1 MKRTFILLPLL
12 AANIAFAQEKKTITG
27 KVEDGNTLRV
37 LAGASIKI
45 ETQSVSTKTNQEG
58 IIESVSIGTVTN
70 KNGKFILEIPADTK
84 SVLVSYLGYES
95 RVIQIDEEQL
105 NYTITLVPV
114 FGSDISE
121 KNKIQEVIVTGYQK
135 IEKRKQT
142 SAVSTV
148 KMDNINQAGV
158 ASVDQMLAGQIAG
171 VAVTPETGAPGGP
184 AKIRIRGTASLSGP
198 QDPLWV
204 IDGLPL
210 EGNDV
215 PNFSDKDNIDQ
226 LQNFSIAGLNPND
239 IEDITILKDAAA
251 TAIYGARAANG
262 VISITTKKGKKGNL
276 RVNFSADTFVT
287 ARPDFGK
294 LNLLNASEKVDLELM
309 LANRTDLT
317 YRTDKGEVMRILTK
331 TGQLDAFR
339 SGGLDGLN
347 LSARQQIDG
356 LRNSN
361 TDWGK
366 LLYRNAINRQY
377 GLSVSGGSDLSDYYF
392 SLGYYDEEG
401 TTIGTG
407 FKRYNLTLKNNYK
420 INDKLNAGI
429 SIFGTQSER
438 ESFVTDADASINP
451 INYSRNANP
460 YLTPFNADGSF
471 RYDQDIDGFESRYIP
486 FNFLE
491 ERQNTSYTL
500 KNQSLKAIL
509 DLEYK
514 VSKGLR
520 ITSQLGLQYDAN
532 KTEKFAAQ
540 ETYFTRKMK
549 EATRYYKDGGYRYFL
564 PDGGIK
570 QNWDNNFFQY
580 NWKLQAAYS
589 TKINSV
595 HEIDLM
601 AGTELRKTD
610 DNTTVTRAFGYDSM
624 TRRATAIV
632 FPNSGFATE
641 RKYETYREMSP
652 VENAYASMFATGSYT
667 FDQKYTFFGSV
678 RYDGTNLFGV
688 NKKYKYLPI
697 WAVSGSWLVTK
708 ENFMKDLSFISNLRL
723 RTSYGLQGNIDR
735 NTSPF
740 FIGEY
745 FDTTIL
751 PGQKE
756 NIINVISP
764 PNDKLRWE
772 KTTNVNLGLDLGLFQ
787 NRINLTADIY
797 SRKGTDMISMKET
810 PLETGFEYTMMNWGS
825 LTNKGFELAIS
836 TKNINKD
843 NFKWSTTINFAHNK
857 SNVLSEQPRDNA
869 LLPSREGLPVNAVF
883 ALKTAGMD
891 ENGNPMFWKGN
902 ERVKAEDFFKLYD
915 VYADFLPGQLVDT
928 KLTNEELRN
937 LFTYVGDRDPKFTGG
952 IINTFKVHNFDMTI
966 SATFNLKQTMMRSP
980 SYRGMDLDRGRNY
993 TKDIYEAGTSLPG
1006 ITSSDMDANPGWMA
1020 NKWFADNRSNA
1031 YSLLDVWAKEI
1042 SYVRISSIRL
1052 GYTLPKEFTSP
1063 MGINSLRLSIEGR
1076 NLFVFSNGY
1085 KGYFDPETYG
1095 NIYAQPIAKSVT
1107 VGFNVSF

>member
-1 MKRTFILLPLL
+1 MKKTLILLPLL
-12 AANIAFAQEKKTITG
+12 AAQVALAQEKKTITG
-27 KVEDGNTLRV
+27 KIEDGNTFHV
-37 LAGASIKI
+37 MAGASIKI
-45 ETQSVSTKTNQEG
+45 ETQSISNKTNQEG
-58 IIESVSIGTVTN
+58 IIESVSIGTVTD

-84 SVLVSYLGYES
+84 SVMVSYLGYES
-95 RVIQIDEEQL
+95 RIILINEDQTHYNV
-105 NYTITLVPV
+105 TLTPISSEV
-114 FGSDISE
+114 SD
-121 KNKIQEVIVTGYQK
+121 KNKIQEVIITGYQK

-171 VAVTPETGAPGGP
+171 VAVTPQTGSPGGP

-215 PNFSDKDNIDQ
+215 PNFTDKDNIDQ

-262 VISITTKKGKKGNL
+262 VISITTKKGKKGNM

-287 ARPDFGK
+287 SRPDFDK
-294 LNLLNASEKVDLELM
+294 LNLLNATEKVDLELM
-309 LANRTDLT
+309 LAQRSDLT
-317 YRTDKGEVMRILTK
+317 YRADKGEVMRILMK
-331 TGQLDAFR
+331 NGQLDAFR

-347 LSARQQIDG
+347 SLTRQQIDG
-356 LRNSN
+356 LRNNN

-366 LLYRNAINRQY
+366 LLYRTAINKQY
-377 GLSVSGGSDLSDYYF
+377 GLSLSGGSDRSDYYF
-392 SLGYYDEEG
+392 SLGYFDEEG

-420 INDKLNAGI
+420 ISDKLNAGI

-438 ESFVTDADASINP
+438 ESFVTDADASISP

-460 YLTPFNADGSF
+460 YLTPYNADGSY
-471 RYDQDIDGFESRYIP
+471 RYDQDIDGFENRYIP

-491 ERQNTSYTL
+491 ERNNTSYTL
-500 KNQSLKAIL
+500 KNQSLKAIM

-514 VSKGLR
+514 VAKDLKL
-520 ITSQLGLQYDAN
+520 TSQLGMQYDSN
-532 KTEKFAAQ
+532 KTEKYAGQ
-540 ETYFTRKMK
+540 ETYFTRKMR
-549 EATRYYKDGGYRYFL
+549 EGTRYYKDGAYRYFL
-564 PDGGIK
+564 PDGGVK
-570 QNWDNNFFQY
+570 QNWDNSFFQY

-595 HEIDLM
+595 HEIDVM
-601 AGTELRKTD
+601 AGTEIRKTE
-610 DNTTVTRAFGYDSM
+610 DNTTLTRAFGYDEIS
-624 TRRATAIV
+624 RRSTAMV
-632 FPNSGFATE
+632 FPSSNFAAE
-641 RKYETYREMSP
+641 RKYETYREMPP
-652 VENAYASMFATGSYT
+652 VVNAYASMFATASYT
-667 FDQKYTFFGSV
+667 FAQKYTFFGSV

-708 ENFMKDLSFISNLRL
+708 ENFMKDLTAISNLRL
-723 RTSYGLQGNIDR
+723 RASYGLQGNIDR

-745 FDTTIL
+745 YDTTIL
-751 PGQKE
+751 PGTKE
-756 NIINVISP
+756 NIINVVSP

-787 NRINLTADIY
+787 NRINLTADVY

-825 LTNKGFELAIS
+825 LTNKGFELAVS
-836 TKNINKD
+836 TRNINND
-843 NFKWSTTINFAHNK
+843 NFKWTTTINFAHNK

-902 ERVKAEDFFKLYD
+902 EKIKAEDFFKLFD

-928 KLTNEELRN
+928 KLSNAELRN

-952 IINTFKVHNFDMTI
+952 IINTFKVRNFDLTV
-966 SATFNLKQTMMRSP
+966 SATVNLKQTVMRTP

-1006 ITSSDMDANPGWMA
+1006 ITSSEMDSNPGWMA

-1063 MGINSLRLSIEGR
+1063 MGISSLRLSVEGR

-1107 VGFNVSF
+1107 VGFNISF

>member
-1 MKRTFILLPLL
+1 MKKTLILLPLL
-12 AANIAFAQEKKTITG
+12 AANIAMAQQKKTITG
-27 KVEDGNTLRV
+27 KIEDANTSHIIS
-37 LAGASIKI
+37 GASIKI
-45 ETQSVSTKTNQEG
+45 ETQSVSSKTELEG
-58 IIESVSIGTVTN
+58 IIESVSVGTVTD
-70 KNGKFILEIPADTK
+70 KDGKFILEIPADTK
-84 SVLVSYLGYES
+84 SVLVSFPGYES
-95 RVIQIDEEQL
+95 RVIQLNEGQT
-105 NYTITLVPV
+105 NYTIRLTSEV
-114 FGSDISE
+114 SD
-121 KNKIQEVIVTGYQK
+121 KNKIQEVIITGYQK

-148 KMDNINQAGV
+148 KMDNISQAGV

-171 VAVTPETGAPGGP
+171 VAVTPETGAPGSP

-215 PNFSDKDNIDQ
+215 PNFTDKDNIDQ

-262 VISITTKKGKKGNL
+262 VISITTKKGKKGSL
-276 RVNFSADTFVT
+276 KLNFSADTFVT
-287 ARPDFGK
+287 ARPDFDK

-309 LANRTDLT
+309 LAKRADLT
-317 YRTDKGEVMRILTK
+317 YRADKGEVMRILTQNN
-331 TGQLDAFR
+331 QLDVFR
-339 SGGLDGLN
+339 NGGFDALN
-347 LSARQQIDG
+347 SFTRQQING
-356 LRNSN
+356 LRNNN

-366 LLYRNAINRQY
+366 LLYRNAINKQY
-377 GLSVSGGSDLSDYYF
+377 GLSVSGGSDRADYYF

-420 INDKLNAGI
+420 LSDKLNAGI

-438 ESFVTDADASINP
+438 TSFVTDADASINP
-451 INYSRNANP
+451 VNYSRNANS
-460 YLTPFNADGSF
+460 YMKPFNADGSYN
-471 RYDQDIDGFESRYIP
+471 YDRDMDGFEDRYIP

-491 ERQNTSYTL
+491 ERENTNYSL
-500 KNQSLKAIL
+500 KNNSLKGIL

-514 VSKGLR
+514 ASKSLR
-520 ITSQLGLQYDAN
+520 FTSQLGIQYDAN
-532 KTEKFAAQ
+532 KTEKFAA
-540 ETYFTRKMK
+540 ENTYFTRKMK
-549 EATRYYKDGGYRYFL
+549 ENTRYYKDGKYNYFL
-564 PDGGIK
+564 PAGAVK
-570 QNWDNNFFQY
+570 QNWDNDFFQY

-589 TKINSV
+589 TKINK

-601 AGTELRKTD
+601 AGTEIRKTE
-610 DNTTVTRAFGYDSM
+610 DNTTITRAFGYDPK

-632 FPNSGFATE
+632 FPNSSFAADK
-641 RKYETYREMSP
+641 RYETYRENP
-652 VENAYASMFATGSYT
+652 PIENAYASMFATASYT
-667 FDQKYTFFGSV
+667 YDQKYTFFGSV

-708 ENFMKDLSFISNLRL
+708 EDFMKNISAVSNLRL
-723 RTSYGLQGNIDR
+723 RASYGLQGNIDR

-745 FDTTIL
+745 NDATIL
-751 PGQKE
+751 PGGKE
-756 NIINVISP
+756 AIINVLSP

-772 KTTNVNLGLDLGLFQ
+772 KTTNTNLGLDLGLFN
-787 NRINLTADIY
+787 NRVSLTADVY

-836 TKNINKD
+836 TRNINHD
-843 NFKWSTTINFAHNK
+843 NFKWTTTINFAHNK
-857 SNVLSEQPRDNA
+857 SRVLSEQPRDNS

-891 ENGNPMFWKGN
+891 EHGNPLFWKGDQ
-902 ERVKAEDFFKLYD
+902 KISAAEFFKLYD

-928 KLTNEELRN
+928 KLSNAELRS

-952 IINTFKVHNFDMTI
+952 IINTFKVSNFDLTI
-966 SATFNLKQTMMRSP
+966 SATFNLKQTVMRTP
-980 SYRGMDLDRGRNY
+980 SYRGMELDRGRNY
-993 TKDIYEAGTSLPG
+993 TRDIYEAGGSLPG
-1006 ITSSDMDANPGWMA
+1006 ITSPDMDANPDGWMA
-1020 NKWFADNRSNA
+1020 NKWFAGNRSNA
-1031 YSLLDVWAKEI
+1031 YSLLDVWTKEI
-1042 SYVRISSIRL
+1042 SYIRISSIRL
-1052 GYTLPKEFTSP
+1052 GYTLPKEFTNP
-1063 MGINSLRLSIEGR
+1063 MGISSLRLSVEGR

-1095 NIYAQPIAKSVT
+1095 NIYAQPITKSVT

>member
-1 MKRTFILLPLL
+1 MKKTLILLPLL
-12 AANIAFAQEKKTITG
+12 AANIAMAQQKKTITG
-27 KVEDGNTLRV
+27 KIEDANTSHIIS
-37 LAGASIKI
+37 GASIKI
-45 ETQSVSTKTNQEG
+45 ETQSVSTKTELEG
-58 IIESVSIGTVTN
+58 IIESVSVGTVTD
-70 KNGKFILEIPADTK
+70 KDGKFILEIPADTK
-84 SVLVSYLGYES
+84 SVLVSFPGYES
-95 RVIQIDEEQL
+95 RVIQLNEGQT
-105 NYTITLVPV
+105 NYTIRLTSEV
-114 FGSDISE
+114 SD
-121 KNKIQEVIVTGYQK
+121 KNKIQEVIITGYQK

-148 KMDNINQAGV
+148 KMDNISQAGV

-171 VAVTPETGAPGGP
+171 VAVTPETGAPGSP

-215 PNFSDKDNIDQ
+215 PNFTDKDNIDQ

-262 VISITTKKGKKGNL
+262 VISITTKKGKKGSL
-276 RVNFSADTFVT
+276 KLNFSADTFVT
-287 ARPDFGK
+287 ARPDFDK

-309 LANRTDLT
+309 LAKRADLT
-317 YRTDKGEVMRILTK
+317 YRADKGEVMRILTQNN
-331 TGQLDAFR
+331 QLDVFR
-339 SGGLDGLN
+339 NGGFDALN
-347 LSARQQIDG
+347 SFTRQQING
-356 LRNSN
+356 LRNNN

-366 LLYRNAINRQY
+366 LLYRNAINKQY
-377 GLSVSGGSDLSDYYF
+377 GLSVSGGSDRADYYF

-420 INDKLNAGI
+420 LSDKLNAGI

-438 ESFVTDADASINP
+438 TSFVTDADASINP
-451 INYSRNANP
+451 VNYSRNANP
-460 YLTPFNADGSF
+460 YMKPFNADGSYN
-471 RYDQDIDGFESRYIP
+471 YDRDMDGFEDRYIP

-491 ERQNTSYTL
+491 ERENTNYSL
-500 KNQSLKAIL
+500 KNNSLKGIL

-514 VSKGLR
+514 ASKSLR
-520 ITSQLGLQYDAN
+520 FTSQLGIQYDAN
-532 KTEKFAAQ
+532 KTEKFAA
-540 ETYFTRKMK
+540 ENTYFTRKMK
-549 EATRYYKDGGYRYFL
+549 ENTRYYKDGKYNYFL
-564 PDGGIK
+564 PAGAVK
-570 QNWDNNFFQY
+570 QNWDNDFFQY

-589 TKINSV
+589 TKINK

-601 AGTELRKTD
+601 AGTEIRKTE
-610 DNTTVTRAFGYDSM
+610 DNTTITRAFGYDPK

-632 FPNSGFATE
+632 FPNSSFAADK
-641 RKYETYREMSP
+641 RYETYRENP
-652 VENAYASMFATGSYT
+652 PIENAYASMFATASYT
-667 FDQKYTFFGSV
+667 YDQKYTFFGSV

-708 ENFMKDLSFISNLRL
+708 EDFMKNISAVSNLRL
-723 RTSYGLQGNIDR
+723 RASYGLQGNIDR

-745 FDTTIL
+745 NDATIL
-751 PGQKE
+751 PGGKE
-756 NIINVISP
+756 AIINVLSP

-772 KTTNVNLGLDLGLFQ
+772 KTTNTNLGLDLGLFN
-787 NRINLTADIY
+787 NRVSLTADVY

-836 TKNINKD
+836 TRNINHD
-843 NFKWSTTINFAHNK
+843 NFKWTTTINFAHNK
-857 SNVLSEQPRDNA
+857 SRVLSEQPRDNS

-891 ENGNPMFWKGN
+891 EHGNPLFWKGDQ
-902 ERVKAEDFFKLYD
+902 KISAAEFFKLYD

-928 KLTNEELRN
+928 KLSNAELRS

-952 IINTFKVHNFDMTI
+952 IINTFKISNFDLTV
-966 SATFNLKQTMMRSP
+966 SATFNLKQTVMRTP
-980 SYRGMDLDRGRNY
+980 SYRGMELDRGRNY
-993 TKDIYEAGTSLPG
+993 TRDIYEAGGSLPG
-1006 ITSSDMDANPGWMA
+1006 ITSPDMDANPDGWMA
-1020 NKWFADNRSNA
+1020 NKWFAGNRSNA

-1042 SYVRISSIRL
+1042 SYIRISSIRL
-1052 GYTLPKEFTSP
+1052 GYTLPKEFTNP
-1063 MGINSLRLSIEGR
+1063 MGISSLRLSVEGR

-1095 NIYAQPIAKSVT
+1095 NIYAQPITKSVT

>member
-1 MKRTFILLPLL
+1 MKKTLILLPLL
-12 AANIAFAQEKKTITG
+12 AAQVALAQEKKTITG
-27 KVEDGNTLRV
+27 KIEDGNTFHV
-37 LAGASIKI
+37 MAGASIKI

-58 IIESVSIGTVTN
+58 IIESVSIGTVTD

-84 SVLVSYLGYES
+84 SVMVSYLGYES
-95 RVIQIDEEQL
+95 RIILINEDQTHYNV
-105 NYTITLVPV
+105 TLTPISSEV
-114 FGSDISE
+114 SD
-121 KNKIQEVIVTGYQK
+121 KNKIQEVIITGYQK

-171 VAVTPETGAPGGP
+171 VAVTPQTGSPGGP
-184 AKIRIRGTASLSGP
+184 TKIRIRGTASLSGP

-215 PNFSDKDNIDQ
+215 PNFTDKDNIDQ

-262 VISITTKKGKKGNL
+262 VISITTKKGKKGNM

-287 ARPDFGK
+287 SRPDFDK
-294 LNLLNASEKVDLELM
+294 LNLLNATEKVDLELM
-309 LANRTDLT
+309 LAQRSDLT
-317 YRTDKGEVMRILTK
+317 YRADKGEVMRILMK
-331 TGQLDAFR
+331 NGQLDAFR

-347 LSARQQIDG
+347 SLTRQQIDG
-356 LRNSN
+356 LRNNN

-366 LLYRNAINRQY
+366 LLYRTAINKQY
-377 GLSVSGGSDLSDYYF
+377 GLSLSGGSDRSDYYF

-420 INDKLNAGI
+420 ISDKLNAGI

-438 ESFVTDADASINP
+438 ESFVTDADASISP

-460 YLTPFNADGSF
+460 YFTPYNADGSY
-471 RYDQDIDGFESRYIP
+471 RYDQDIDGFENRYIP

-491 ERQNTSYTL
+491 ERNNTSYTL
-500 KNQSLKAIL
+500 KNQSLKAIM

-514 VSKGLR
+514 VAKDLKL
-520 ITSQLGLQYDAN
+520 TSQLGMQYDSN
-532 KTEKFAAQ
+532 KTEKYAGQ
-540 ETYFTRKMK
+540 ETYFTRKMR
-549 EATRYYKDGGYRYFL
+549 EGTRYYKDGAYRYFL
-564 PDGGIK
+564 PDGGVK
-570 QNWDNNFFQY
+570 QNWDNSFFQY
-580 NWKLQAAYS
+580 NWKLQATYS

-595 HEIDLM
+595 HEIDVM
-601 AGTELRKTD
+601 AGTEIRKTE
-610 DNTTVTRAFGYDSM
+610 DNTTLTRAFGYDEIS
-624 TRRATAIV
+624 RRSTAMV
-632 FPNSGFATE
+632 FPSSNFAAE
-641 RKYETYREMSP
+641 RKYETYREMPP
-652 VENAYASMFATGSYT
+652 VVNAYASMFATASYT
-667 FDQKYTFFGSV
+667 FAQKYTFFGSV

-708 ENFMKDLSFISNLRL
+708 ENFMKDLTAISNLRL
-723 RTSYGLQGNIDR
+723 RASYGLQGNIDR

-745 FDTTIL
+745 YDTTIL
-751 PGQKE
+751 PGTKE
-756 NIINVISP
+756 NIINVVSP

-787 NRINLTADIY
+787 NRINLTADVY

-825 LTNKGFELAIS
+825 LTNKGFELAVS
-836 TKNINKD
+836 TRNINND
-843 NFKWSTTINFAHNK
+843 NFKWTTTINFAHNK

-902 ERVKAEDFFKLYD
+902 EKIKAEDFFKLFD

-928 KLTNEELRN
+928 KLSNAELRN

-952 IINTFKVHNFDMTI
+952 IINTFKVRNFDLTV
-966 SATFNLKQTMMRSP
+966 SATVNLKQTVMRTP

-1006 ITSSDMDANPGWMA
+1006 ITSSEMDSNPGWMA

-1063 MGINSLRLSIEGR
+1063 MGISSLRLSVEGR

-1107 VGFNVSF
+1107 VGFNISF

>member
-1 MKRTFILLPLL
+1 MKKAFILLPLL
-12 AANIAFAQEKKTITG
+12 AAQIALAQEKKTITG
-27 KVEDGNTLRV
+27 KIDDGDTSKV
-37 LAGASIKI
+37 IAGASIKI
-45 ETQSVSTKTNQEG
+45 ETQSVSTKTNQTG
-58 IIESVSIGTVTN
+58 IIESVSIGTITD
-70 KNGKFILEIPADTK
+70 KNGNFTLEIPADTK
-84 SVLVSYLGYES
+84 SVTVSYLGYEPKI
-95 RVIQIDEEQL
+95 IQIYEGQTSY
-105 NYTITLVPV
+105 NITLIPV
-114 FGSDISE
+114 VSDDIPE
-121 KNKIQEVIVTGYQK
+121 KNNIQEVIITGYQK

-142 SAVSTV
+142 SAVTTV
-148 KMDNINQAGV
+148 KMNDIQQAGV
-158 ASVDQMLAGQIAG
+158 ASVDQLLAGQIAG
-171 VAVTPETGAPGGP
+171 VAVTPETGAPGSP

-262 VISITTKKGKKGNL
+262 VISITTKKGKKGSL
-276 RVNFSADTFVT
+276 RVNFSADTFIT

-317 YRTDKGEVMRILTK
+317 YRTDKGEVMRILTQN
-331 TGQLDAFR
+331 GQLDAYR
-339 SGGLDGLN
+339 NGGLGALN
-347 LSARQQIDG
+347 MLTRQQIDG

-366 LLYRNAINRQY
+366 LLYQNAINKQY
-377 GLSVSGGSDLSDYYF
+377 GVSISGGSDRSDYYF

-407 FKRYNLTLKNNYK
+407 FERYNLTLKNNYK
-420 INDKLNAGI
+420 INDKLNFGV
-429 SIFGTQSER
+429 SVFGTQSER
-438 ESFVTDADASINP
+438 TSFVTDADASISP

-460 YLTPFNADGSF
+460 YLSPYNADGSY
-471 RYDQDIDGFESRYIP
+471 RYDKDIDGFEDRYIP

-491 ERQNTSYTL
+491 ERENTSYTL
-500 KNQSLKAIL
+500 KNQSLKAIFDL
-509 DLEYK
+509 DYK
-514 VSKGLR
+514 LAKGLK
-520 ITSQLGLQYDAN
+520 ITSQLGLQYDGN
-532 KTEKFAAQ
+532 KTEKFAA
-540 ETYFTRKMK
+540 ENTYFTRKMK
-549 EATRYYKDGGYRYFL
+549 EGTRYYKDGAYRYFL
-564 PDGGIK
+564 PDGGVK
-570 QNWDNNFFQY
+570 QNWDNSFFQY
-580 NWKLQAAYS
+580 NWKLQGSYS
-589 TKINSV
+589 TKINSA

-601 AGTELRKTD
+601 AGTELRKTE
-610 DNTTVTRAFGYDSM
+610 DNTTVTRAFGYDSV
-624 TRRATAIV
+624 TRRSTAIV
-632 FPNSGFATE
+632 FPSSNFAAE
-641 RKYETYREMSP
+641 RKYETYREMP
-652 VENAYASMFATGSYT
+652 PIENAYASMFATASYT
-667 FDQKYTFFGSV
+667 YDQKYTFFGSV

-697 WAVSGSWLVTK
+697 WAVSGSWLVSK
-708 ENFMKDLSFISNLRL
+708 EDFMKNLSAISNLRL
-723 RTSYGLQGNIDR
+723 RASYGLQGNIDR

-745 FDTTIL
+745 SDSTIL
-751 PGQKE
+751 PGGKE

-772 KTTNVNLGLDLGLFQ
+772 KTTNVNFGLDLGVFN
-787 NRINLTADIY
+787 NRINLTADVY
-797 SRKGTDMISMKET
+797 NRKGTDMISMKET

-825 LTNKGFELAIS
+825 LTNKGFELAVS

-857 SNVLSEQPRDNA
+857 SNVISEQPRDNA

-902 ERVKAEDFFKLYD
+902 EKVKIEDFFALYD
-915 VYADFLPGQLVDT
+915 VYADFLPGQLVDS
-928 KLTNEELRN
+928 KLSNAELRS

-952 IINTFKVHNFDMTI
+952 IINTFKISNFDFTV
-966 SATFNLKQTMMRSP
+966 SATFNLKQTVMQTP
-980 SYRGMDLDRGRNY
+980 SYRGMELDRGRNY
-993 TKDIYEAGTSLPG
+993 TKDIYNAGGSLPG
-1006 ITSSDMDANPGWMA
+1006 ITSPDMETNPGWMG
-1020 NKWFADNRSNA
+1020 NKWLSDNRSNA
-1031 YSLLDVWAKEI
+1031 YSLLDIWAKEI
-1042 SYVRISSIRL
+1042 SYLRISSIRL

-1063 MGINSLRLSIEGR
+1063 MGISALRLSVEGR

-1095 NIYAQPIAKSVT
+1095 NIYAQPITKSVT

>member
-1 MKRTFILLPLL
+1 MKKAFILLPLL
-12 AANIAFAQEKKTITG
+12 AAQIALAQEKKTITG
-27 KVEDGNTLRV
+27 KIDDGDTSKV
-37 LAGASIKI
+37 IAGASIKI
-45 ETQSVSTKTNQEG
+45 ETQSVSTKTNQTG
-58 IIESVSIGTVTN
+58 IIESVSIGTITD
-70 KNGKFILEIPADTK
+70 KNGNFTLEIPSDTK
-84 SVLVSYLGYES
+84 SVTVSYLGYEPKI
-95 RVIQIDEEQL
+95 IQIYEGQTSY
-105 NYTITLVPV
+105 NITLIPV
-114 FGSDISE
+114 VSDDIPE
-121 KNKIQEVIVTGYQK
+121 KNNIQEVIITGYQK

-142 SAVSTV
+142 SAVTTV
-148 KMDNINQAGV
+148 KMNDIQQAGV
-158 ASVDQMLAGQIAG
+158 ASVDQLLAGQIAG
-171 VAVTPETGAPGGP
+171 VAVTPETGAPGSP

-262 VISITTKKGKKGNL
+262 VISITTKKGKKGSL
-276 RVNFSADTFVT
+276 RVNFSADTFIT

-317 YRTDKGEVMRILTK
+317 YRTDKGEVMRILTQN
-331 TGQLDAFR
+331 GQLDAYR
-339 SGGLDGLN
+339 NGGLGALN
-347 LSARQQIDG
+347 MLTRQQIDG

-366 LLYRNAINRQY
+366 LLYQNAINKQY
-377 GLSVSGGSDLSDYYF
+377 GVSISGGSDRSDYYF

-407 FKRYNLTLKNNYK
+407 FERYNLTLKNNYK
-420 INDKLNAGI
+420 INDKLNFGV
-429 SIFGTQSER
+429 SVFGTQSER
-438 ESFVTDADASINP
+438 TSFVTDADASISP

-460 YLTPFNADGSF
+460 YLSPYNADGSY
-471 RYDQDIDGFESRYIP
+471 RYDKDIDGFEDRYIP

-491 ERQNTSYTL
+491 ERENTSYTL
-500 KNQSLKAIL
+500 KNQSLKAIFDL
-509 DLEYK
+509 DYK
-514 VSKGLR
+514 LAKGLKL
-520 ITSQLGLQYDAN
+520 TSQLGIQYDGN
-532 KTEKFAAQ
+532 KTEKFAA
-540 ETYFTRKMK
+540 ENTYFTRKMK
-549 EATRYYKDGGYRYFL
+549 EGTRYYKDGAYRYFL
-564 PDGGIK
+564 PDGGVK
-570 QNWDNNFFQY
+570 QNWNNSFFQY
-580 NWKLQAAYS
+580 NWKLQGSYS

-601 AGTELRKTD
+601 AGTELRKTE
-610 DNTTVTRAFGYDSM
+610 DNTTVTRAFGYDSV
-624 TRRATAIV
+624 TRRSTAIV
-632 FPNSGFATE
+632 FPSSNFAAE
-641 RKYETYREMSP
+641 RKYETYREMP
-652 VENAYASMFATGSYT
+652 PIENAYASMFATASYT
-667 FDQKYTFFGSV
+667 YDQKYTFFGSV

-697 WAVSGSWLVTK
+697 WAVSGSWLVSK
-708 ENFMKDLSFISNLRL
+708 EDFMKNLSAISNLRL
-723 RTSYGLQGNIDR
+723 RASYGLQGNIDR

-745 FDTTIL
+745 SDSTIL
-751 PGQKE
+751 PGGKE

-772 KTTNVNLGLDLGLFQ
+772 KTTNVNFGLDLGVFN
-787 NRINLTADIY
+787 NRINLTADVY
-797 SRKGTDMISMKET
+797 NRKGTDMISMKET

-825 LTNKGFELAIS
+825 LTNKGFELAVS

-857 SNVLSEQPRDNA
+857 SNVISEQPRDNA

-902 ERVKAEDFFKLYD
+902 EKVKIEDFFALYD
-915 VYADFLPGQLVDT
+915 VYADFLPGQLVDS
-928 KLTNEELRN
+928 KLSNAELRS

-952 IINTFKVHNFDMTI
+952 IINTFKISNFDFTV
-966 SATFNLKQTMMRSP
+966 SATFNLKQTVMQTP
-980 SYRGMDLDRGRNY
+980 SYRGMELDRGRNY
-993 TKDIYEAGTSLPG
+993 TKDIYNAGGSLPG
-1006 ITSSDMDANPGWMA
+1006 ITSPDMETNPGWMG
-1020 NKWFADNRSNA
+1020 NKWLSDNRSNA
-1031 YSLLDVWAKEI
+1031 YSLLDIWAKEI
-1042 SYVRISSIRL
+1042 SYLRISSIRL
-1052 GYTLPKEFTSP
+1052 GYTLPKEFTNP
-1063 MGINSLRLSIEGR
+1063 MGISALRLSVEGR

-1095 NIYAQPIAKSVT
+1095 NIYAQPITKSVT

>member
-1 MKRTFILLPLL
+1 MKKAFILLPLL
-12 AANIAFAQEKKTITG
+12 AAQIALAQEKKTITG
-27 KVEDGNTLRV
+27 KIDDGDTSKV
-37 LAGASIKI
+37 IAGASIKI
-45 ETQSVSTKTNQEG
+45 ETQSVSTKTNQTG
-58 IIESVSIGTVTN
+58 IIESVSIGTITD
-70 KNGKFILEIPADTK
+70 KNGNFTLEIPSDTK
-84 SVLVSYLGYES
+84 SVTVSYLGYEPKI
-95 RVIQIDEEQL
+95 IQIYEGQTSY
-105 NYTITLVPV
+105 NITLIPV
-114 FGSDISE
+114 VSDDIPE
-121 KNKIQEVIVTGYQK
+121 KNNIQEVIITGYQK

-142 SAVSTV
+142 SAVTTV
-148 KMDNINQAGV
+148 KMNDIQQAGV
-158 ASVDQMLAGQIAG
+158 ASVDQLLAGQIAG
-171 VAVTPETGAPGGP
+171 VAVTPETGAPGSP

-262 VISITTKKGKKGNL
+262 VISITTKKGKKGSL
-276 RVNFSADTFVT
+276 RVNFSADTFIT

-317 YRTDKGEVMRILTK
+317 YRTDKGEVMRILTQN
-331 TGQLDAFR
+331 GQLDAYR
-339 SGGLDGLN
+339 NGGLGALN
-347 LSARQQIDG
+347 MLTRQQIDG

-366 LLYRNAINRQY
+366 LLYQNAINKQY
-377 GLSVSGGSDLSDYYF
+377 GVSISGGSDRSDYYF

-407 FKRYNLTLKNNYK
+407 FERYNLTLKNNYK
-420 INDKLNAGI
+420 INDKLNFGV
-429 SIFGTQSER
+429 SVFGTQSER
-438 ESFVTDADASINP
+438 TSFVTDADASISP

-460 YLTPFNADGSF
+460 YLSPYNADGSY
-471 RYDQDIDGFESRYIP
+471 RYDKDIDGFEDRYIP

-491 ERQNTSYTL
+491 ERENTSYTL
-500 KNQSLKAIL
+500 KNQSLKAIFDL
-509 DLEYK
+509 DYK
-514 VSKGLR
+514 LAKGLK
-520 ITSQLGLQYDAN
+520 ITSQLGLQYDGN
-532 KTEKFAAQ
+532 KTEKFAA
-540 ETYFTRKMK
+540 ENTYFTRKMK
-549 EATRYYKDGGYRYFL
+549 EGTRYYKDGAYRYFL
-564 PDGGIK
+564 PDGGVK
-570 QNWDNNFFQY
+570 QNWDNSFFQY
-580 NWKLQAAYS
+580 NWKLQGSYS

-601 AGTELRKTD
+601 AGTELRKTE
-610 DNTTVTRAFGYDSM
+610 DNTTVTRAFGYDSV
-624 TRRATAIV
+624 TRRSTAIV
-632 FPNSGFATE
+632 FPSSNFAAE
-641 RKYETYREMSP
+641 RKYETYREMP
-652 VENAYASMFATGSYT
+652 PIENAYASMFATASYT
-667 FDQKYTFFGSV
+667 YDQKYTFFGSV

-697 WAVSGSWLVTK
+697 WAVSGSWLVSK
-708 ENFMKDLSFISNLRL
+708 EDFMKNLSAISNLRL
-723 RTSYGLQGNIDR
+723 RASYGLQGNIDR

-745 FDTTIL
+745 SDSTIL
-751 PGQKE
+751 PGGKE

-772 KTTNVNLGLDLGLFQ
+772 KTTNVNFGLDLGVFN
-787 NRINLTADIY
+787 NRINLTADVY
-797 SRKGTDMISMKET
+797 NRKGTDMISMKET

-825 LTNKGFELAIS
+825 LTNKGFELAVS

-857 SNVLSEQPRDNA
+857 SNVISEQPRDNA

-902 ERVKAEDFFKLYD
+902 EKVKIEDFFALYD
-915 VYADFLPGQLVDT
+915 VYADFLPGQLVDS
-928 KLTNEELRN
+928 KLSNAELRS

-952 IINTFKVHNFDMTI
+952 IINTFKISNFDFTV
-966 SATFNLKQTMMRSP
+966 SATFNIKQTVMQTP
-980 SYRGMDLDRGRNY
+980 SYRGMELDRGRNY
-993 TKDIYEAGTSLPG
+993 TKDIYNAGTTLPG
-1006 ITSSDMDANPGWMA
+1006 ITSPDMETNPGWMG
-1020 NKWFADNRSNA
+1020 NKWLSDNRSNA
-1031 YSLLDVWAKEI
+1031 YSLLDIWAKEI
-1042 SYVRISSIRL
+1042 SYLRISSIRL
-1052 GYTLPKEFTSP
+1052 GYTLPKEFTNP
-1063 MGINSLRLSIEGR
+1063 MGISALRLSVEGR

-1095 NIYAQPIAKSVT
+1095 NIYAQPITKSVT

>member
-1 MKRTFILLPLL
+1 MKKTLILLPLL
-12 AANIAFAQEKKTITG
+12 AAQVALAQEKKTITG
-27 KVEDGNTLRV
+27 KIEDGNTTTV
-37 LAGASIKI
+37 ISGASVKI
-45 ETQSVSTKTNQEG
+45 ETQSVSTKTDLVG
-58 IIESVSIGTVTN
+58 IIESVSVGTVTDS
-70 KNGKFILEIPADTK
+70 NGKFILEIPADTK
-84 SVLVSYLGYES
+84 SVLVSYPGYES
-95 RVIQIDEEQL
+95 RVIQISEGQT
-105 NYTITLVPV
+105 NYTVRLIPEV
-114 FGSDISE
+114 SD
-121 KNKIQEVIVTGYQK
+121 KNKIQEVIITGYQK

-158 ASVDQMLAGQIAG
+158 ASVDQMLSGQVAG
-171 VAVTPETGAPGGP
+171 VVVTPQTGSPGGP
-184 AKIRIRGTASLSGP
+184 SKIRIRGTASLSGT

-204 IDGLPL
+204 VDGLPL

-262 VISITTKKGKKGNL
+262 VISITTKKGKRGSM

-287 ARPDFGK
+287 SRPDFNK

-309 LANRTDLT
+309 LASRADLT
-317 YRTDKGEVMRILTK
+317 YRADKGEVMRILTK
-331 TGQLDAFR
+331 NGQLDTFR
-339 SGGLDGLN
+339 NGGLGALN
-347 LSARQQIDG
+347 SFTRQQLDA
-356 LRNSN
+356 LRTND

-366 LLYRNAINRQY
+366 LLYRNAINKQY
-377 GLSVSGGSDLSDYYF
+377 GLSLSGGSDRSDYYF

-407 FKRYNLTLKNNYK
+407 FKRFNLTLKNNYK
-420 INDKLNAGI
+420 ISDKLNAGV

-438 ESFVTDADASINP
+438 ESFVTDADAAASP
-451 INYSRNANP
+451 INYSRNVNP
-460 YLTPFNADGSF
+460 YLKPFNADGSY
-471 RYDQDIDGFESRYIP
+471 RYDGDIDGFADQYVP

-491 ERQNTSYTL
+491 ERENTSYTL
-500 KNQSLKAIL
+500 KNHSLKAIF

-514 VSKGLR
+514 VSKNLKF
-520 ITSQLGLQYDAN
+520 TSQLGLQYDTN
-532 KTEKFAAQ
+532 KTEKYADQ
-540 ETYFTRKMK
+540 NTYFTRKMR
-549 EATRYYKDGGYRYFL
+549 EATRYYKDGAYRYFL
-564 PDGGIK
+564 PAGGVK
-570 QNWDNNFFQY
+570 QDWDNNFFQY
-580 NWKLQAAYS
+580 NWKVQGSYS
-589 TKINSV
+589 TKINSR

-601 AGTELRKTD
+601 AGTELRKTE
-610 DNTTVTRAFGYDSM
+610 DNTTITKGFGYNKA
-624 TRRATAIV
+624 TRTSTAII
-632 FPNSGFATE
+632 FPTSNDAANKRF
-641 RKYETYREMSP
+641 ETYREAPP
-652 VENAYASMFATGSYT
+652 VENAYASMFATASYT

-708 ENFMKDLSFISNLRL
+708 ENFMKDLTAISNLRL
-723 RTSYGLQGNIDR
+723 RASYGLQGNIDR

-745 FDTTIL
+745 NDATIL
-751 PGQKE
+751 PGVKE
-756 NIINVISP
+756 SVISVISP

-772 KTTNVNLGLDLGLFQ
+772 KTTNINFGVDLGVFQ
-787 NRINLTADIY
+787 NRINFTADIY
-797 SRKGTDMISMKET
+797 DRKGTDMISMKET
-810 PLETGFEYTMMNWGS
+810 PLETGFEYMMVNWGS
-825 LTNKGFELAIS
+825 LSNKGFELALS
-836 TKNINKD
+836 TRNIDKQ

-857 SNVLSEQPRDNA
+857 SKVLSEQPRGNSQ
-869 LLPSREGLPVNAVF
+869 LPSREGLPVNAIF
-883 ALKTAGMD
+883 ALKTAGLD

-902 ERVKAEDFFKLYD
+902 EKVKAEEFFNLYD
-915 VYADFLPGQLVDT
+915 VYGDFLPGMFVQT
-928 KLTNEELRN
+928 KYSTEEMRN

-952 IINTFKVHNFDMTI
+952 IINTFKVHNFDLTV
-966 SATFNLKQTMMRSP
+966 SATFNLKQTVMRAP

-993 TKDIYEAGTSLPG
+993 TRDINQAGTSLPG
-1006 ITSSDMDANPGWMA
+1006 ITSPDMNTNPGWMA
-1020 NKWFADNRSNA
+1020 NKWFASND
-1031 YSLLDVWAKEI
+1031 YNTYNLLDTWAKEI

-1052 GYTLPKEFTSP
+1052 GYTLPKEFTNP
-1063 MGINSLRLSIEGR
+1063 MGINSLRLSVEGR

-1095 NIYAQPIAKSVT
+1095 NIYAQPITKSVT

>member
-1 MKRTFILLPLL
+1 MKKAFILLPLL
-12 AANIAFAQEKKTITG
+12 AAQIALAQEKKTITG
-27 KVEDGNTLRV
+27 KIDDGDTSKII
-37 LAGASIKI
+37 AGASIKI
-45 ETQSVSTKTNQEG
+45 ETQSVSTKTNQTG
-58 IIESVSIGTVTN
+58 IIESVSIGTITD
-70 KNGKFILEIPADTK
+70 KNGNFILEIPADTK
-84 SVLVSYLGYES
+84 SVTVSYLGYEPKI
-95 RVIQIDEEQL
+95 IQIYEGQTSY
-105 NYTITLVPV
+105 NITLVPV
-114 FGSDISE
+114 VNDDIPE
-121 KNKIQEVIVTGYQK
+121 KNNIQEVIITGYQK

-142 SAVSTV
+142 SAVTTV
-148 KMDNINQAGV
+148 KMNDIQQAGV
-158 ASVDQMLAGQIAG
+158 ASVDQLLAGQIAG
-171 VAVTPETGAPGGP
+171 VAVTPETGAPGSP

-262 VISITTKKGKKGNL
+262 VISITTKKGKKGSL
-276 RVNFSADTFVT
+276 RVNFSADTFIT

-317 YRTDKGEVMRILTK
+317 YRTDKGEVMRILTQN
-331 TGQLDAFR
+331 GQLDAYR
-339 SGGLDGLN
+339 NGGLGALN
-347 LSARQQIDG
+347 MLTRQQIDG

-366 LLYRNAINRQY
+366 LLYQNAINKQY
-377 GLSVSGGSDLSDYYF
+377 GVSISGGSDRSDYYF

-407 FKRYNLTLKNNYK
+407 FERYNLTLKNNYK
-420 INDKLNAGI
+420 INDKLNFGV
-429 SIFGTQSER
+429 SVFGTQSER
-438 ESFVTDADASINP
+438 TSFVTDADASISP

-460 YLTPFNADGSF
+460 YLSPYNADGSY
-471 RYDQDIDGFESRYIP
+471 RYDKDIDGFEDRYIP

-491 ERQNTSYTL
+491 ERENTSYTL
-500 KNQSLKAIL
+500 KNQSLKAIFDL
-509 DLEYK
+509 DYK
-514 VSKGLR
+514 LAKGLK
-520 ITSQLGLQYDAN
+520 ITSQLGLQYDGN
-532 KTEKFAAQ
+532 KTEKFAA
-540 ETYFTRKMK
+540 ENTYFTRKMK
-549 EATRYYKDGGYRYFL
+549 EGTRYYKDGAYRYFL
-564 PDGGIK
+564 PDGGVK
-570 QNWDNNFFQY
+570 QNWDNSFFQY
-580 NWKLQAAYS
+580 NWKLQGSYS

-601 AGTELRKTD
+601 AGTELRKTE
-610 DNTTVTRAFGYDSM
+610 DNTTVTRAFGYDSV
-624 TRRATAIV
+624 TRRSTAIV
-632 FPNSGFATE
+632 FPSSNFAAE
-641 RKYETYREMSP
+641 RKYETYREMP
-652 VENAYASMFATGSYT
+652 PIENAYASMFATASYT
-667 FDQKYTFFGSV
+667 YDQKYTFFGSV

-697 WAVSGSWLVTK
+697 WAVSGSWLVSK
-708 ENFMKDLSFISNLRL
+708 EDFMKNLSAISNLRL
-723 RTSYGLQGNIDR
+723 RASYGLQGNIDR

-745 FDTTIL
+745 SDSTIL
-751 PGQKE
+751 PGGKE

-772 KTTNVNLGLDLGLFQ
+772 KTTNVNFGLDLGVFN
-787 NRINLTADIY
+787 NRINLTADVY
-797 SRKGTDMISMKET
+797 NRKGTDMISMKET

-825 LTNKGFELAIS
+825 LTNKGFELAVS

-857 SNVLSEQPRDNA
+857 SNVISEQPRDNA

-902 ERVKAEDFFKLYD
+902 EKVKIEDFFALYD
-915 VYADFLPGQLVDT
+915 VYADFLPGQLVDS
-928 KLTNEELRN
+928 KLSNAELRS

-952 IINTFKVHNFDMTI
+952 IINTFKISNFDFTV
-966 SATFNLKQTMMRSP
+966 SATFNIKQTVMQTP
-980 SYRGMDLDRGRNY
+980 SYRGMELDRGRNY
-993 TKDIYEAGTSLPG
+993 TKDIYNAGGSLPG
-1006 ITSSDMDANPGWMA
+1006 ITSPDMETNPGWMG
-1020 NKWFADNRSNA
+1020 NKWLSDNRSNA
-1031 YSLLDVWAKEI
+1031 YSLLDIWAKEI
-1042 SYVRISSIRL
+1042 SYLRISSIRL
-1052 GYTLPKEFTSP
+1052 GYTLPKEFTNP
-1063 MGINSLRLSIEGR
+1063 MGISALRLSVEGR

-1095 NIYAQPIAKSVT
+1095 NIYAQPITKSVT

>member
-1 MKRTFILLPLL
+1 MKKTLILLPLL
-12 AANIAFAQEKKTITG
+12 AAQIALAQEKKTITG
-27 KVEDGNTLRV
+27 KIEDGNTATV
-37 LAGASIKI
+37 ISGATVKI
-45 ETQSVSTKTNQEG
+45 ETQSVSTKTDLVG
-58 IIESVSIGTVTN
+58 IIESVSVGTVTDS
-70 KNGKFILEIPADTK
+70 NGKFILEIPTDTK
-84 SVLVSYLGYES
+84 SVLVSYPGYES
-95 RVIQIDEEQL
+95 RVIQISEGQT
-105 NYTITLVPV
+105 NYTVRLIPEV
-114 FGSDISE
+114 SD
-121 KNKIQEVIVTGYQK
+121 KNKIQEVIITGYQK

-142 SAVSTV
+142 SAVTTV

-158 ASVDQMLAGQIAG
+158 ASVDQMMAGQIAG
-171 VAVTPETGAPGGP
+171 VVVTPETGAPGSP

-204 IDGLPL
+204 VDGLPL

-262 VISITTKKGKKGNL
+262 VISITTKKGKKGSM
-276 RVNFSADTFVT
+276 RINFSADTFVT
-287 ARPDFGK
+287 SRPDFDK

-309 LANRTDLT
+309 LASRADLT
-317 YRTDKGEVMRILTK
+317 YRADKGEVMRILTK
-331 TGQLDAFR
+331 NGQLDAYR
-339 SGGLDGLN
+339 SGGLGALN
-347 LSARQQIDG
+347 SMTRQQLDG
-356 LRNSN
+356 LRNNS

-366 LLYRNAINRQY
+366 LLYRNAINKQY
-377 GLSVSGGSDLSDYYF
+377 GLSVSGGSDRSDYYF
-392 SLGYYDEEG
+392 SLGYYDEQG

-407 FKRYNLTLKNNYK
+407 FERYNLTLKNNYK
-420 INDKLNAGI
+420 LSDKLNAGI
-429 SIFGTQSER
+429 SIFGTNSER
-438 ESFVTDADASINP
+438 TSFVTDADASINP

-460 YLTPFNADGSF
+460 YLSPYNADGTY
-471 RYDQDIDGFESRYIP
+471 RYDQDIDGLRDAYVP

-491 ERQNTSYTL
+491 ERENTNYTL
-500 KNQSLKAIL
+500 KNRSIKGIL

-514 VSKGLR
+514 ITKDLK
-520 ITSQLGLQYDAN
+520 ITSQFGMQYDSN
-532 KTEKFAAQ
+532 KTEKFAA
-540 ETYFTRKMK
+540 ENTYSTRKMK
-549 EATRYYKDGGYRYFL
+549 EGTRYYKDGAFRYFL
-564 PDGGIK
+564 PAGGVK
-570 QNWDNNFFQY
+570 QNWDNEFFQY

-589 TKINSV
+589 TKINSK

-601 AGTELRKTD
+601 AGSEIRRTN
-610 DNTTVTRAFGYDSM
+610 DNTTLTRAFGYNSM
-624 TRRATAIV
+624 TRTGTPIV
-632 FPNSGFATE
+632 FPSSNFAGDK
-641 RKYETYREMSP
+641 KYETYREMAP
-652 VENAYASMFATGSYT
+652 VENAYASMFATASYT

-708 ENFMKDLSFISNLRL
+708 ENFMKDLTAVSNLRL
-723 RTSYGLQGNIDR
+723 RASYGLQGNIDR

-745 FDTTIL
+745 KETTIL
-751 PGQKE
+751 PGSKE

-772 KTTNVNLGLDLGLFQ
+772 KTTNVNFGLDLGMLK
-787 NRINLTADIY
+787 NRVNLTADIY

-825 LTNKGFELAIS
+825 LTNKGFELALS
-836 TKNINKD
+836 TRNIDKE
-843 NFKWSTTINFAHNK
+843 NFKWNTTINFAHNK
-857 SNVLSEQPRDNA
+857 SNVLSEQPRNNA

-902 ERVKAEDFFKLYD
+902 EKVKAEEFFKLYD

-928 KLTNEELRN
+928 KLSNEELRN

-952 IINTFKVHNFDMTI
+952 IINTFKIHSFDLTVSAAFNF
-966 SATFNLKQTMMRSP
+966 KQTVMRTP

-993 TKDIYEAGTSLPG
+993 TKDIYEAGTTLPG
-1006 ITSSDMDANPGWMA
+1006 ITSADMESNPGWMA

-1063 MGINSLRLSIEGR
+1063 MGISSLRLSVEGR

>member
-1 MKRTFILLPLL
+1 MKKAFILLPLL
-12 AANIAFAQEKKTITG
+12 AAQIALAQEKKTITG
-27 KVEDGNTLRV
+27 KIDDGDTSKV
-37 LAGASIKI
+37 IAGASIKI
-45 ETQSVSTKTNQEG
+45 ETQSVSTKTNQTG
-58 IIESVSIGTVTN
+58 IIESVSIGTITD
-70 KNGKFILEIPADTK
+70 KNGNYTLEIPADTR
-84 SVLVSYLGYES
+84 SVTVSYLGYEPKI
-95 RVIQIDEEQL
+95 IQIYEGQTSY
-105 NYTITLVPV
+105 NITLIPV
-114 FGSDISE
+114 VSDNIPE
-121 KNKIQEVIVTGYQK
+121 KNNIQEVIITGYQK

-142 SAVSTV
+142 SAVTTV
-148 KMDNINQAGV
+148 KMNDIQQAGV
-158 ASVDQMLAGQIAG
+158 ASVDQLLAGQIAG
-171 VAVTPETGAPGGP
+171 VAVTPETGAPGSP

-262 VISITTKKGKKGNL
+262 VISITTKKGKKGSL
-276 RVNFSADTFVT
+276 RVNFSADTFIT

-317 YRTDKGEVMRILTK
+317 YRTDKGEVMRILTQN
-331 TGQLDAFR
+331 GQLDAYR
-339 SGGLDGLN
+339 NGGLGALN
-347 LSARQQIDG
+347 MLTRQQIDG

-366 LLYRNAINRQY
+366 LLYQNAINKQY
-377 GLSVSGGSDLSDYYF
+377 GVSISGGSDRSDYYF

-407 FKRYNLTLKNNYK
+407 FERYNLTLKNNYK
-420 INDKLNAGI
+420 INDKLNFGV
-429 SIFGTQSER
+429 SVFGTQSER
-438 ESFVTDADASINP
+438 TSFVTDADASISP

-460 YLTPFNADGSF
+460 YLSPYNADGSY
-471 RYDQDIDGFESRYIP
+471 RYDKDIDGFEDRYIP

-491 ERQNTSYTL
+491 ERENTSYTL
-500 KNQSLKAIL
+500 KNQSLKAIFDL
-509 DLEYK
+509 DYK
-514 VSKGLR
+514 LAKGLK
-520 ITSQLGLQYDAN
+520 ITSQLGLQYDGN
-532 KTEKFAAQ
+532 KTEKFAA
-540 ETYFTRKMK
+540 ENTYFTRKMK
-549 EATRYYKDGGYRYFL
+549 EGTRYYKDGAYRYFL
-564 PDGGIK
+564 PDGGVK
-570 QNWDNNFFQY
+570 QNWDNSFFQY
-580 NWKLQAAYS
+580 NWKLQGSYS

-601 AGTELRKTD
+601 AGTELRKTE
-610 DNTTVTRAFGYDSM
+610 DNTTVTRAFGYDSV
-624 TRRATAIV
+624 TRRSTAIV
-632 FPNSGFATE
+632 FPSSNFAAE
-641 RKYETYREMSP
+641 RKYETYREMP
-652 VENAYASMFATGSYT
+652 PIENAYASMFATASYT
-667 FDQKYTFFGSV
+667 YDQKYTFFGSV

-697 WAVSGSWLVTK
+697 WAVSGSWLVSK
-708 ENFMKDLSFISNLRL
+708 EDFMKNLSAISNLRL
-723 RTSYGLQGNIDR
+723 RASYGLQGNIDR

-745 FDTTIL
+745 SDSTIL
-751 PGQKE
+751 PGGKE

-772 KTTNVNLGLDLGLFQ
+772 KTTNVNFGLDLGVFN
-787 NRINLTADIY
+787 NRINLTADVY
-797 SRKGTDMISMKET
+797 NRKGTDMISMKET

-825 LTNKGFELAIS
+825 LTNKGFELAVS

-902 ERVKAEDFFKLYD
+902 EKVKIEDFFALYD
-915 VYADFLPGQLVDT
+915 VYADFLPGQLVDS
-928 KLTNEELRN
+928 KLSNAELRS
-937 LFTYVGDRDPKFTGG
+937 LFTYVGDRDPKFTGC
-952 IINTFKVHNFDMTI
+952 IINTFKISNFDLTV
-966 SATFNLKQTMMRSP
+966 SATFNIKQTVMQTP
-980 SYRGMDLDRGRNY
+980 SYRGMELDRGRNY
-993 TKDIYEAGTSLPG
+993 TKDIYNAGGSLPG
-1006 ITSSDMDANPGWMA
+1006 ITSPDMETNPGWMG
-1020 NKWFADNRSNA
+1020 NKWLSDNRSNA
-1031 YSLLDVWAKEI
+1031 YSLLDIWAKEI
-1042 SYVRISSIRL
+1042 SYLRISSIRL

-1063 MGINSLRLSIEGR
+1063 MGISALRLSVEGR

-1095 NIYAQPIAKSVT
+1095 NIYAQPITKSVT

>member
-1 MKRTFILLPLL
+1 MKKTLILLPLL
-12 AANIAFAQEKKTITG
+12 AAQIALAQEKKTITG
-27 KVEDGNTLRV
+27 KIEDENTSGV
-37 LAGASIKI
+37 IVGASVKI
-45 ETQSVSTKTNQEG
+45 ETQSVSTKTDLEG
-58 IIESVSIGTVTN
+58 IIESVSVGTVTD
-70 KNGKFILEIPADTK
+70 KSGKFILEIPADTK
-84 SVLVSYLGYES
+84 SVLISYPGYES
-95 RVIQIDEEQL
+95 RIIQISEDKT
-105 NYTITLVPV
+105 NYTVRLIPEV
-114 FGSDISE
+114 SD
-121 KNKIQEVIVTGYQK
+121 KNKIQEVIITGYQK

-148 KMDNINQAGV
+148 KMDNISQAGV
-158 ASVDQMLAGQIAG
+158 ASVDQMMAGQIAG
-171 VAVTPETGAPGGP
+171 VVVTPETGAPGSP

-262 VISITTKKGKKGNL
+262 VISITTKKGKKGAMKL
-276 RVNFSADTFVT
+276 NFSADTFVT
-287 ARPDFGK
+287 ARPDFDR

-309 LANRTDLT
+309 LASRADLT
-317 YRTDKGEVMRILTK
+317 YRADKGEVMRILMK
-331 TGQLDAFR
+331 NSQLDAFR
-339 SGGLDGLN
+339 NGGMGALN
-347 LSARQQIDG
+347 TFTRQQIDG
-356 LRNSN
+356 LRNNN

-366 LLYRNAINRQY
+366 LLYRNAINKQY
-377 GLSVSGGSDLSDYYF
+377 GLSLSGGSDRSDYYF

-420 INDKLNAGI
+420 ISDKLNAGI
-429 SIFGTQSER
+429 SIFGTHSER
-438 ESFVTDADASINP
+438 ESFVTDADASISP

-460 YLTPFNADGSF
+460 YLTPYNADGSY
-471 RYDQDIDGFESRYIP
+471 RYDQDIDGFENRYIP

-491 ERQNTSYTL
+491 ERNNTSYTL
-500 KNQSLKAIL
+500 KNLSLKAIF

-514 VSKGLR
+514 ITKDLK
-520 ITSQLGLQYDAN
+520 ITSQLGMQYDSN
-532 KTEKFAAQ
+532 KTEKFAAGN
-540 ETYFTRKMK
+540 TYFTRKMK
-549 EATRYYKDGGYRYFL
+549 EGTRYYKDGAYRYFL
-564 PDGGIK
+564 PDGGVK
-570 QNWDNNFFQY
+570 QNWDNDFFQY

-589 TKINSV
+589 TRINSV

-601 AGTELRKTD
+601 AGTEIRKTD
-610 DNTTVTRAFGYDSM
+610 DNTTVTRAFGYDST

-632 FPNSGFATE
+632 FPTSSFAAE
-641 RKYETYREMSP
+641 RKYETYREMP
-652 VENAYASMFATGSYT
+652 PIENAYASMFATASYT
-667 FDQKYTFFGSV
+667 YDQKYTFFGSV

-708 ENFMKDLSFISNLRL
+708 ENFMKDLTVVSNLRL
-723 RTSYGLQGNIDR
+723 RASYGLQGNIDR

-745 FDTTIL
+745 FDATIL
-751 PGQKE
+751 PGNKE

-772 KTTNVNLGLDLGLFQ
+772 KTTNMNLGLDLGMLK
-787 NRINLTADIY
+787 NRISFTADVY

-825 LTNKGFELAIS
+825 LTNKGFELALS
-836 TKNINKD
+836 TRNIDKE
-843 NFKWSTTINFAHNK
+843 NFKWTTTINFAHNK
-857 SNVLSEQPRDNA
+857 SRVLSEQPRDNA

-891 ENGNPMFWKGN
+891 ENGNPMFWRGN
-902 ERVKAEDFFKLYD
+902 EKVKAEDFFKLYD

-928 KLTNEELRN
+928 KLSNAELRG
-937 LFTYVGDRDPKFTGG
+937 LFTYIGDRDPKFTGG
-952 IINTFKVHNFDMTI
+952 IINTFKVRNFDLTI
-966 SATFNLKQTMMRSP
+966 SAAFNLKQTVMQTP

-993 TKDIYEAGTSLPG
+993 TKDIYQAGTTLPG
-1006 ITSSDMDANPGWMA
+1006 ITSPDMESNPGWMG

-1052 GYTLPKEFTSP
+1052 GYTLPKEFTNP
-1063 MGINSLRLSIEGR
+1063 MGISSLRLSVEGR

-1095 NIYAQPIAKSVT
+1095 NIYAQPITKSVT

>member
-1 MKRTFILLPLL
+1 MKKTLILLPLL
-12 AANIAFAQEKKTITG
+12 AANIAMAQQKKTITG
-27 KVEDGNTLRV
+27 KIEDANTSHIIS
-37 LAGASIKI
+37 GASIKI
-45 ETQSVSTKTNQEG
+45 ETQSVSTKTELEG
-58 IIESVSIGTVTN
+58 IIESVSVGTVTD
-70 KNGKFILEIPADTK
+70 KDGKFILEIPADTK
-84 SVLVSYLGYES
+84 SVLVSFPGYES
-95 RVIQIDEEQL
+95 RVIQLNEGQT
-105 NYTITLVPV
+105 NYTIRLTSEV
-114 FGSDISE
+114 SD
-121 KNKIQEVIVTGYQK
+121 KNKIQEVIITGYQK

-148 KMDNINQAGV
+148 KMDNISQAGV

-171 VAVTPETGAPGGP
+171 VAVTPETGAPGSP

-215 PNFSDKDNIDQ
+215 PNFTDKDNIDQ

-262 VISITTKKGKKGNL
+262 VISITTKKGKKGSL
-276 RVNFSADTFVT
+276 KLNFSADTFVT
-287 ARPDFGK
+287 ARPDFDK

-309 LANRTDLT
+309 LAKRADLT
-317 YRTDKGEVMRILTK
+317 YRADKGEVMRILTQNN
-331 TGQLDAFR
+331 QLDVFR
-339 SGGLDGLN
+339 NGGFDALN
-347 LSARQQIDG
+347 SFTRQQING
-356 LRNSN
+356 LRNNN

-366 LLYRNAINRQY
+366 LLYRNAINKQY
-377 GLSVSGGSDLSDYYF
+377 GLSVSGGSDRADYYF

-420 INDKLNAGI
+420 LSDKLNAGI

-438 ESFVTDADASINP
+438 TSFVTDADASINP
-451 INYSRNANP
+451 VNYSRNANP
-460 YLTPFNADGSF
+460 YMKPFNADGSYN
-471 RYDQDIDGFESRYIP
+471 YDRDMDGFEDRYIP

-491 ERQNTSYTL
+491 ERENTNYSL
-500 KNQSLKAIL
+500 KNNSLKGIL

-514 VSKGLR
+514 ASKSLR
-520 ITSQLGLQYDAN
+520 FTSQLGIQYDAN
-532 KTEKFAAQ
+532 KTEKFAA
-540 ETYFTRKMK
+540 ENTYFTRKMK
-549 EATRYYKDGGYRYFL
+549 ENTRYYKDGKYNYFL
-564 PDGGIK
+564 PAGAVK
-570 QNWDNNFFQY
+570 QNWDNDFFQY

-589 TKINSV
+589 TKINK

-601 AGTELRKTD
+601 AGTEIRKTE
-610 DNTTVTRAFGYDSM
+610 DNTTITRAFGYDPK

-632 FPNSGFATE
+632 FPNSSFAADK
-641 RKYETYREMSP
+641 RYETYRENP
-652 VENAYASMFATGSYT
+652 PIENAYASMFATASYT
-667 FDQKYTFFGSV
+667 YDQKYTFFGSV

-708 ENFMKDLSFISNLRL
+708 EDFMKNISAVSNLRL
-723 RTSYGLQGNIDR
+723 RASYGLQGNIDR

-745 FDTTIL
+745 NDATIL
-751 PGQKE
+751 PGGKE
-756 NIINVISP
+756 AIINVLSP

-772 KTTNVNLGLDLGLFQ
+772 KTTNTNLGLDLGLFN
-787 NRINLTADIY
+787 NRVSLTADVY

-836 TKNINKD
+836 TRNINHD
-843 NFKWSTTINFAHNK
+843 NFKWTTTINFAHNK
-857 SNVLSEQPRDNA
+857 SRVLSEQPRDNS

-891 ENGNPMFWKGN
+891 EHGNPLFWKGDQ
-902 ERVKAEDFFKLYD
+902 KISAAEFFKLYD

-928 KLTNEELRN
+928 KLSNAELRS

-952 IINTFKVHNFDMTI
+952 IINTFKVSNFDLTI
-966 SATFNLKQTMMRSP
+966 SATFNLKQTVMRTP
-980 SYRGMDLDRGRNY
+980 SYRGMELDRGRNY
-993 TKDIYEAGTSLPG
+993 TRDIYEAGSSLPG
-1006 ITSSDMDANPGWMA
+1006 ITSPDMDANPDGWMA
-1020 NKWFADNRSNA
+1020 NKWFAGNRSNA

-1042 SYVRISSIRL
+1042 SYIRISSIRL
-1052 GYTLPKEFTSP
+1052 GYTLPKEFTNP
-1063 MGINSLRLSIEGR
+1063 MGISSLRLSVEGR

-1095 NIYAQPIAKSVT
+1095 NIYAQPITKSVT

>member
-1 MKRTFILLPLL
+1 MKKTLILLPLL
-12 AANIAFAQEKKTITG
+12 AANIAMAQQKKTITG
-27 KVEDGNTLRV
+27 KIEDANTSHIIS
-37 LAGASIKI
+37 GASIKI
-45 ETQSVSTKTNQEG
+45 ETQSVSTKTELEG
-58 IIESVSIGTVTN
+58 IIESVSVGTVTD
-70 KNGKFILEIPADTK
+70 KDGKFILEIPADTK
-84 SVLVSYLGYES
+84 SVLVSFPGYES
-95 RVIQIDEEQL
+95 RVIQLNEGQT
-105 NYTITLVPV
+105 NYTIRLTSEV
-114 FGSDISE
+114 SD
-121 KNKIQEVIVTGYQK
+121 KNKIQEVIITGYQK

-148 KMDNINQAGV
+148 KMDNISQAGV

-171 VAVTPETGAPGGP
+171 VAVTPETGAPGSP

-215 PNFSDKDNIDQ
+215 PNFTDKDNIDQ

-262 VISITTKKGKKGNL
+262 VISITTKKGKKGSL
-276 RVNFSADTFVT
+276 KLNFSADTFVT
-287 ARPDFGK
+287 ARPDFDK

-309 LANRTDLT
+309 LAKRADLT
-317 YRTDKGEVMRILTK
+317 YRADKGEVMRILTQNN
-331 TGQLDAFR
+331 QLDVFR
-339 SGGLDGLN
+339 NGGFDALN
-347 LSARQQIDG
+347 SFTRQQING
-356 LRNSN
+356 LRNNN

-366 LLYRNAINRQY
+366 LLYRNAINKQY
-377 GLSVSGGSDLSDYYF
+377 GLSVSGGSDRADYYF

-420 INDKLNAGI
+420 LSDKLNAGI

-438 ESFVTDADASINP
+438 TSFVTDADASINP
-451 INYSRNANP
+451 VNYSRNANP
-460 YLTPFNADGSF
+460 YMKPFNADGSYN
-471 RYDQDIDGFESRYIP
+471 YDRDMDGFEDRYIP

-491 ERQNTSYTL
+491 ERENTNYSL
-500 KNQSLKAIL
+500 KNNSLKGIL

-514 VSKGLR
+514 ASKSLR
-520 ITSQLGLQYDAN
+520 FTSQLGIQYDAN
-532 KTEKFAAQ
+532 KTEKFAA
-540 ETYFTRKMK
+540 ENTYFTRKMK
-549 EATRYYKDGGYRYFL
+549 ENTRYYKDGKYNYFL
-564 PDGGIK
+564 PAGAVK
-570 QNWDNNFFQY
+570 QNWDNDFFQY

-589 TKINSV
+589 TKINK

-601 AGTELRKTD
+601 AGTEIRKTE
-610 DNTTVTRAFGYDSM
+610 DNTTITRAFGYDPK

-632 FPNSGFATE
+632 FPNSSFAADK
-641 RKYETYREMSP
+641 RYETYRENP
-652 VENAYASMFATGSYT
+652 PIENAYASMFATASYT
-667 FDQKYTFFGSV
+667 YDQKYTFFGSV

-708 ENFMKDLSFISNLRL
+708 EDFMKNISAISNLRL
-723 RTSYGLQGNIDR
+723 RASYGLQGNIDR

-745 FDTTIL
+745 NDATIL
-751 PGQKE
+751 PGGKE
-756 NIINVISP
+756 AIINVLSP

-772 KTTNVNLGLDLGLFQ
+772 KTTNTNLGLDLGLFN
-787 NRINLTADIY
+787 NRVSLTADVY

-836 TKNINKD
+836 TRNINHD
-843 NFKWSTTINFAHNK
+843 NFKWTTTINFAHNK
-857 SNVLSEQPRDNA
+857 SRVLSEQPRDNS

-891 ENGNPMFWKGN
+891 EHGNPLFWKGDQ
-902 ERVKAEDFFKLYD
+902 KISAAEFFKLYD

-928 KLTNEELRN
+928 KLSNAELRS

-952 IINTFKVHNFDMTI
+952 IINTFKVSNFDLTI
-966 SATFNLKQTMMRSP
+966 SATFNLKQTVMRTP
-980 SYRGMDLDRGRNY
+980 SYRGMELDRGRNY
-993 TKDIYEAGTSLPG
+993 TRDIYEAGGSLPG
-1006 ITSSDMDANPGWMA
+1006 ITSPDMDANPDGWMA
-1020 NKWFADNRSNA
+1020 NKWFAGNRSNA

-1042 SYVRISSIRL
+1042 SYIRISSIRL
-1052 GYTLPKEFTSP
+1052 GYTLPKEFTNP
-1063 MGINSLRLSIEGR
+1063 MGISSLRLSVEGR

-1095 NIYAQPIAKSVT
+1095 NIYAQPITKSVT

>member
-1 MKRTFILLPLL
+1 MKKAFILLPLL
-12 AANIAFAQEKKTITG
+12 VAQIALAQEKKTITG
-27 KVEDGNTLRV
+27 KIDDGDTSKV
-37 LAGASIKI
+37 IAGASIKI
-45 ETQSVSTKTNQEG
+45 ETQSVSTKTNQTG
-58 IIESVSIGTVTN
+58 IIESVSIGTITD
-70 KNGKFILEIPADTK
+70 KNGNFTLEIPVDTK
-84 SVLVSYLGYES
+84 SVTVSYLGYEPKI
-95 RVIQIDEEQL
+95 IQIYEGQTSY
-105 NYTITLVPV
+105 NITLIPVVSDDVP
-114 FGSDISE
+114 E
-121 KNKIQEVIVTGYQK
+121 KNNIQEVIITGYQK

-142 SAVSTV
+142 SAVTTV
-148 KMDNINQAGV
+148 KMNDIQQAGV
-158 ASVDQMLAGQIAG
+158 ASVDQLLAGQIAG
-171 VAVTPETGAPGGP
+171 VAVTPETGAPGSP

-262 VISITTKKGKKGNL
+262 VISITTKKGKKGSL
-276 RVNFSADTFVT
+276 RVNFSADTFIT

-309 LANRTDLT
+309 LANRSDLT
-317 YRTDKGEVMRILTK
+317 YRTDKGEVMRILTQN
-331 TGQLDAFR
+331 GQLDAYR
-339 SGGLDGLN
+339 NGGLGALN
-347 LSARQQIDG
+347 MLTRQQIDG

-366 LLYRNAINRQY
+366 LLYQNAINKQY
-377 GLSVSGGSDLSDYYF
+377 GVSISGGSDRSDYYF

-407 FKRYNLTLKNNYK
+407 FERYNLTLKNNYK
-420 INDKLNAGI
+420 INDKLNFGV
-429 SIFGTQSER
+429 SVFGTQSER
-438 ESFVTDADASINP
+438 TSFVTDADASISP

-460 YLTPFNADGSF
+460 YLSPYNADGSY
-471 RYDQDIDGFESRYIP
+471 RYDKDIDGFEDRYIP

-491 ERQNTSYTL
+491 ERENTSYTL
-500 KNQSLKAIL
+500 KNQSLKAIFDL
-509 DLEYK
+509 DYK
-514 VSKGLR
+514 LAKGLK
-520 ITSQLGLQYDAN
+520 ITSQLGLQYDGN
-532 KTEKFAAQ
+532 KTEKFAA
-540 ETYFTRKMK
+540 ENTYFTRKMK
-549 EATRYYKDGGYRYFL
+549 EGTRYYKDGAYRYFL
-564 PDGGIK
+564 PDGGVK
-570 QNWDNNFFQY
+570 QNWDNSFFQY
-580 NWKLQAAYS
+580 NWKLQGSYS

-601 AGTELRKTD
+601 AGTELRKTE
-610 DNTTVTRAFGYDSM
+610 DNTTVTRAFGYDSV
-624 TRRATAIV
+624 TRRSTAIV
-632 FPNSGFATE
+632 FPSSNFAAE
-641 RKYETYREMSP
+641 RKYETYREMP
-652 VENAYASMFATGSYT
+652 PIENAYASMFATASYT
-667 FDQKYTFFGSV
+667 YDQKYTFFGSV

-697 WAVSGSWLVTK
+697 WAVSGSWLVSK
-708 ENFMKDLSFISNLRL
+708 EDFMKNLSVISNLRL
-723 RTSYGLQGNIDR
+723 RASYGLQGNIDR

-745 FDTTIL
+745 SDSTIL
-751 PGQKE
+751 PGGKE

-772 KTTNVNLGLDLGLFQ
+772 KTTNVNFGLDLGVFN
-787 NRINLTADIY
+787 NRINLTADVY
-797 SRKGTDMISMKET
+797 NRKGTDMISMKET

-825 LTNKGFELAIS
+825 LTNKGFELAVS

-902 ERVKAEDFFKLYD
+902 EKVKIEDFFALYD
-915 VYADFLPGQLVDT
+915 VYADFLPGQLVDS
-928 KLTNEELRN
+928 KLSNAELRS

-952 IINTFKVHNFDMTI
+952 IINTFKISNFDFTV
-966 SATFNLKQTMMRSP
+966 SATFNIKQTVMQTP
-980 SYRGMDLDRGRNY
+980 SYRGMELDRGRNY
-993 TKDIYEAGTSLPG
+993 TKDIYNAGGSLPG
-1006 ITSSDMDANPGWMA
+1006 ITSPDMETNPGWMG
-1020 NKWFADNRSNA
+1020 NKWLSDNRSNA
-1031 YSLLDVWAKEI
+1031 YSLLDIWAKEI
-1042 SYVRISSIRL
+1042 SYLRISSIRL
-1052 GYTLPKEFTSP
+1052 GYTLPKEFTNP
-1063 MGINSLRLSIEGR
+1063 MGISALRLSVEGR

-1095 NIYAQPIAKSVT
+1095 NIYAQPITKSVT

>member
-1 MKRTFILLPLL
+1 MNKTFILLPLL
-12 AANIAFAQEKKTITG
+12 VANIALAQEKKTITG
-27 KVEDGNTLRV
+27 KIQDGDTSRMI
-37 LAGASIKI
+37 AGASVKI
-45 ETQSVSTKTNQEG
+45 ETQSISTKTNQKG
-58 IIESVSIGTVTN
+58 IIESVSIGTVTD
-70 KNGKFILEIPADTK
+70 KNGKFILEVPADTK
-84 SVLVSYLGYES
+84 SVLVSSLGYES
-95 RVIQIDEEQL
+95 RTIQIDEGK
-105 NYTITLVPV
+105 NDYHITLVPV
-114 FGSDISE
+114 LSAELSE
-121 KNKIQEVIVTGYQK
+121 KNNIQEVIITGYQK

-142 SAVSTV
+142 SAVASV
-148 KMDNINQAGV
+148 KMDDINQAGV

-171 VAVTPETGAPGGP
+171 VAVTPETGAPGSP

-215 PNFSDKDNIDQ
+215 PNFTDKDNIDQ

-262 VISITTKKGKKGNL
+262 VISITTKKGKKGSL
-276 RVNFSADTFVT
+276 KLNFSADTFVT

-331 TGQLDAFR
+331 NGQLDAYR
-339 SGGLDGLN
+339 NGGLDALN
-347 LSARQQIDG
+347 MLTRQQIDG

-366 LLYRNAINRQY
+366 LLYRNAINKQY
-377 GLSVSGGSDLSDYYF
+377 GLSVSGGSDRSDYYF

-407 FKRYNLTLKNNYK
+407 FERYNLTLKNNYK
-420 INDKLNAGI
+420 ISDKLNFGV
-429 SIFGTQSER
+429 SVFGTKSER
-438 ESFVTDADASINP
+438 TSFVTDADASISP

-460 YLTPFNADGSF
+460 YLSPYNADGSY
-471 RYDQDIDGFESRYIP
+471 RYDQDIDGFENRYIP

-491 ERQNTSYTL
+491 ERENTSYTL
-500 KNQSLKAIL
+500 KNQSLKAIF

-514 VSKGLR
+514 VSKGLK
-520 ITSQLGLQYDAN
+520 ITSQLGLQYDGN
-532 KTEKFAAQ
+532 QTEKFAAQ
-540 ETYFTRKMK
+540 NTYFTRKMK
-549 EATRYYKDGGYRYFL
+549 EGTRYYKDGAYRYFL
-564 PDGGIK
+564 PDGGVK

-580 NWKLQAAYS
+580 NWKLQGSYS

-601 AGTELRKTD
+601 AGTELRKTE
-610 DNTTVTRAFGYDSM
+610 DNTTVTRAFGYDSE

-632 FPNSGFATE
+632 FPSSNFAAE
-641 RKYETYREMSP
+641 RKYETYREMP
-652 VENAYASMFATGSYT
+652 PIENAYASMFATASYT
-667 FDQKYTFFGSV
+667 YDQKYTFFGSV

-708 ENFMKDLSFISNLRL
+708 ENFMKDLSVISNLRL
-723 RTSYGLQGNIDR
+723 RASYGLQGNIDR

-745 FDTTIL
+745 SDATIL
-751 PGQKE
+751 PGGKE

-772 KTTNVNLGLDLGLFQ
+772 KTTNVNFGLDLGVFQ
-787 NRINLTADIY
+787 NRINLTADVY

-825 LTNKGFELAIS
+825 LTNKGFELALS
-836 TKNINKD
+836 TRNINKE

-869 LLPSREGLPVNAVF
+869 MLPSREGLPVNAVF

-902 ERVKAEDFFKLYD
+902 EKMKIEDFFALYD
-915 VYADFLPGQLVDT
+915 VYADFLPGQLVDS
-928 KLTNEELRN
+928 KLTNAELRN

-952 IINTFKVHNFDMTI
+952 IINTFKINNFDFTV
-966 SATFNLKQTMMRSP
+966 SATFNLKQTVMQTP

-993 TKDIYEAGTSLPG
+993 TKDIYQAGGSLPG
-1006 ITSSDMDANPGWMA
+1006 ITSPDMDKNPGWMG
-1020 NKWFADNRSNA
+1020 NKWLSDNRSNA
-1031 YSLLDVWAKEI
+1031 YSLLDIWAKEI

-1063 MGINSLRLSIEGR
+1063 MGISALRLSIEGR

-1095 NIYAQPIAKSVT
+1095 NIYAQPITKSVT

>member
-1 MKRTFILLPLL
+1 MKKTLILLPLL
-12 AANIAFAQEKKTITG
+12 AANIAMAQQKKTITG
-27 KVEDGNTLRV
+27 KIEDANTSHIIS
-37 LAGASIKI
+37 GASIKI
-45 ETQSVSTKTNQEG
+45 ETQSVSTKTELEG
-58 IIESVSIGTVTN
+58 IIESVSVGTVTD
-70 KNGKFILEIPADTK
+70 KDGKFILEIPADTK
-84 SVLVSYLGYES
+84 SVLVSFPGYES
-95 RVIQIDEEQL
+95 RVIQLNEGQT
-105 NYTITLVPV
+105 NYTIRLTSEV
-114 FGSDISE
+114 SD
-121 KNKIQEVIVTGYQK
+121 KNKIQEVIITGYQK

-148 KMDNINQAGV
+148 KMDNISQAGV

-171 VAVTPETGAPGGP
+171 VAVTPETGAPGSP

-215 PNFSDKDNIDQ
+215 PNFTDKDNIDQ

-262 VISITTKKGKKGNL
+262 VISITTKKGKKGSL
-276 RVNFSADTFVT
+276 KLNFSADTFVT
-287 ARPDFGK
+287 ARPDFDK

-309 LANRTDLT
+309 LAKRADLT
-317 YRTDKGEVMRILTK
+317 YRADKGEVMRILTQNN
-331 TGQLDAFR
+331 QLDVFR
-339 SGGLDGLN
+339 NGGFDALN
-347 LSARQQIDG
+347 SFTRQQING
-356 LRNSN
+356 LRNNN
-361 TDWGK
+361 TDWDK
-366 LLYRNAINRQY
+366 LLYRNAINKQY
-377 GLSVSGGSDLSDYYF
+377 GLSVSGGSDRADYYF

-420 INDKLNAGI
+420 LSDKLNAGI

-438 ESFVTDADASINP
+438 TSFVTDADASINP
-451 INYSRNANP
+451 VNYSRNANP
-460 YLTPFNADGSF
+460 YMKPFNADGSYN
-471 RYDQDIDGFESRYIP
+471 YDRDMDGFEDRYIP

-491 ERQNTSYTL
+491 ERENTNYSL
-500 KNQSLKAIL
+500 KNNSLKGIL

-514 VSKGLR
+514 ASKSLR
-520 ITSQLGLQYDAN
+520 FTSQLGIQYDAN
-532 KTEKFAAQ
+532 KTEKFAA
-540 ETYFTRKMK
+540 ENTYFTRKMK
-549 EATRYYKDGGYRYFL
+549 ENTRYYKDGKYNYFL
-564 PDGGIK
+564 PAGAVK
-570 QNWDNNFFQY
+570 QNWDNDFFQY

-589 TKINSV
+589 TKINK

-601 AGTELRKTD
+601 AGTEIRKTE
-610 DNTTVTRAFGYDSM
+610 DNTTITRAFGYDPK

-632 FPNSGFATE
+632 FPNSSFAADK
-641 RKYETYREMSP
+641 RYETYRENP
-652 VENAYASMFATGSYT
+652 PIENAYASMFATASYT
-667 FDQKYTFFGSV
+667 YDQKYTFFGSV

-708 ENFMKDLSFISNLRL
+708 EDFMKNISAVSNLRL
-723 RTSYGLQGNIDR
+723 RASYGLQGNIDR

-745 FDTTIL
+745 NDATIL
-751 PGQKE
+751 PGGKE
-756 NIINVISP
+756 AIINVLSP

-772 KTTNVNLGLDLGLFQ
+772 KTTNTNLGLDLGLFN
-787 NRINLTADIY
+787 NRVSLTADVY

-836 TKNINKD
+836 TRNINHD
-843 NFKWSTTINFAHNK
+843 NFKWTTTINFAHNK
-857 SNVLSEQPRDNA
+857 SRVLSEQPRDNS

-891 ENGNPMFWKGN
+891 EHGNPLFWKGDQ
-902 ERVKAEDFFKLYD
+902 KISAAEFFKLYD

-928 KLTNEELRN
+928 KLSNAELRS

-952 IINTFKVHNFDMTI
+952 IINTFKVSNFDLTI
-966 SATFNLKQTMMRSP
+966 SATFNLKQTVMRTP
-980 SYRGMDLDRGRNY
+980 SYRGMELDRGRNY
-993 TKDIYEAGTSLPG
+993 TRDIYEAGSSLPG
-1006 ITSSDMDANPGWMA
+1006 ITSPDMDANPDGWMA
-1020 NKWFADNRSNA
+1020 NKWFAGNRSNA

-1042 SYVRISSIRL
+1042 SYIRISSIRL
-1052 GYTLPKEFTSP
+1052 GYTLPKEFTNP
-1063 MGINSLRLSIEGR
+1063 MGISSLRLSVEGR

-1095 NIYAQPIAKSVT
+1095 NIYAQPITKSVT

>member
-1 MKRTFILLPLL
+1 MKKTLILLPLL
-12 AANIAFAQEKKTITG
+12 AANIAMAQQKKTITG
-27 KVEDGNTLRV
+27 KIEDANTSHIIS
-37 LAGASIKI
+37 GASIKI
-45 ETQSVSTKTNQEG
+45 ETQSVSTKTELEG
-58 IIESVSIGTVTN
+58 IIESVSVGTVTD
-70 KNGKFILEIPADTK
+70 KDGKFILEIPADTK
-84 SVLVSYLGYES
+84 SVLVSFPGYES
-95 RVIQIDEEQL
+95 RVIQLNEGQT
-105 NYTITLVPV
+105 NYTIRLTSEV
-114 FGSDISE
+114 SD
-121 KNKIQEVIVTGYQK
+121 KNKIQEVIITGYQK

-148 KMDNINQAGV
+148 KMDNISQAGV

-171 VAVTPETGAPGGP
+171 VAVTPETGAPGSP

-215 PNFSDKDNIDQ
+215 PNFTDKDNIDQ

-262 VISITTKKGKKGNL
+262 VISITTKKGKKGSL
-276 RVNFSADTFVT
+276 KLNFSADTFVT
-287 ARPDFGK
+287 ARPDFDK

-309 LANRTDLT
+309 LAKRADLT
-317 YRTDKGEVMRILTK
+317 YRADKGEVMRILTENN
-331 TGQLDAFR
+331 QLDVFR
-339 SGGLDGLN
+339 NGGFDALN
-347 LSARQQIDG
+347 SFTRQQING
-356 LRNSN
+356 LRNNN

-366 LLYRNAINRQY
+366 LLYRNAINKQY
-377 GLSVSGGSDLSDYYF
+377 GLSVSGGSDRADYYF

-420 INDKLNAGI
+420 LSDKLNAGI

-438 ESFVTDADASINP
+438 TSFVTDADASINP
-451 INYSRNANP
+451 VNYSRNANP
-460 YLTPFNADGSF
+460 YMKPFNADGSYN
-471 RYDQDIDGFESRYIP
+471 YDRDMDGFEDRYIP

-491 ERQNTSYTL
+491 ERENTNYSL
-500 KNQSLKAIL
+500 KNNSLKGIL

-514 VSKGLR
+514 ASKSLR
-520 ITSQLGLQYDAN
+520 FTSQLGIQYDAN
-532 KTEKFAAQ
+532 KTEKFAA
-540 ETYFTRKMK
+540 ENTYFTRKMK
-549 EATRYYKDGGYRYFL
+549 ENTRYYKDGKYNYFL
-564 PDGGIK
+564 PAGAVK
-570 QNWDNNFFQY
+570 QNWDNDFFQY

-589 TKINSV
+589 TKINK

-601 AGTELRKTD
+601 AGTEIRKTE
-610 DNTTVTRAFGYDSM
+610 DNTTITRAFGYDPK

-632 FPNSGFATE
+632 FPNSSFAADK
-641 RKYETYREMSP
+641 RYETYRENP
-652 VENAYASMFATGSYT
+652 PIENAYASMFATASYT
-667 FDQKYTFFGSV
+667 YDQKYTFFGSV

-708 ENFMKDLSFISNLRL
+708 EDFMKNISAVSNLRL
-723 RTSYGLQGNIDR
+723 RASYGLQGNIDR

-745 FDTTIL
+745 NDATIL
-751 PGQKE
+751 PGGKE
-756 NIINVISP
+756 AIINVLSP

-772 KTTNVNLGLDLGLFQ
+772 KTTNTNLGLDLGLFN
-787 NRINLTADIY
+787 NRVSLTADVY

-836 TKNINKD
+836 TRNINHD
-843 NFKWSTTINFAHNK
+843 NFKWTTTINFAHNK
-857 SNVLSEQPRDNA
+857 SRVLSEQPRDNS

-891 ENGNPMFWKGN
+891 EHGNPLFWKGDQ
-902 ERVKAEDFFKLYD
+902 KISAAEFFKLYD

-928 KLTNEELRN
+928 KLSNAELRS

-952 IINTFKVHNFDMTI
+952 IINTFKVSNFDLTI
-966 SATFNLKQTMMRSP
+966 SATFNLKQTVMRTP
-980 SYRGMDLDRGRNY
+980 SYRGMELDRGRNY
-993 TKDIYEAGTSLPG
+993 TRDIYEAGSSLPG
-1006 ITSSDMDANPGWMA
+1006 ITSPDMDANPDGWMA
-1020 NKWFADNRSNA
+1020 NKWFAGNRSNA

-1042 SYVRISSIRL
+1042 SYIRISSIRL
-1052 GYTLPKEFTSP
+1052 GYTLPKEFTNP
-1063 MGINSLRLSIEGR
+1063 MGISSLRLSVEGR

-1095 NIYAQPIAKSVT
+1095 NIYAQPITKSVT

>member
-1 MKRTFILLPLL
+1 MKKTLILLPLL
-12 AANIAFAQEKKTITG
+12 AAQVALAQEKKTITG
-27 KVEDGNTLRV
+27 KIEDGNTSSV
-37 LAGASIKI
+37 IAGASIKI
-45 ETQSVSTKTNQEG
+45 ETQSVSTKTDLDG
-58 IIESVSIGTVTN
+58 IIESVSVGTVAD
-70 KNGKFILEIPADTK
+70 KDGKFILEIPVGTK
-84 SVLVSYLGYES
+84 SILVSFPGYES
-95 RVIQIDEEQL
+95 RIIHINEDKT
-105 NYTITLVPV
+105 NYTVRLVPEV
-114 FGSDISE
+114 SD
-121 KNKIQEVIVTGYQK
+121 KNKIQEVIITGYQK

-142 SAVSTV
+142 SAVATV
-148 KMDNINQAGV
+148 KMDNISQAGV
-158 ASVDQMLAGQIAG
+158 ASVDQMLSGQIAG
-171 VAVTPETGAPGGP
+171 VVVTPETGSPGGP

-262 VISITTKKGKKGNL
+262 VISITTKKGKKGSMRL
-276 RVNFSADTFVT
+276 NFSADTFVT
-287 ARPDFGK
+287 ARPDFEK
-294 LNLLNASEKVDLELM
+294 LNLMNASEKVDLELM
-309 LANRTDLT
+309 LAQRADLT
-317 YRTDKGEVMRILTK
+317 YRADKGEVMRILTQNN
-331 TGQLDAFR
+331 QLDDFR
-339 SGGLDGLN
+339 TGGLGA
-347 LSARQQIDG
+347 LSPLTRNQINA
-356 LRNSN
+356 LRNN
-361 TDWGK
+361 TTDWGK
-366 LLYRNAINRQY
+366 LLYRNAINKQY
-377 GLSVSGGSDLSDYYF
+377 GVSISGGGETSDYYF

-420 INDKLNAGI
+420 LSDKLTAGI
-429 SIFGTQSER
+429 SVFGTQSEK
-438 ESFVTDADASINP
+438 ESFMTDADAAASP

-460 YLTPFNADGSF
+460 YMNPFNPDGSY
-471 RYDQDIDGFESRYIP
+471 RYDKDIDGFADTYIP

-500 KNQSLKAIL
+500 KNHSLKAIL

-514 VSKGLR
+514 VSKNLKF
-520 ITSQLGLQYDAN
+520 TSQLGIQYDTN
-532 KTEKFAAQ
+532 KTEKYAGQ

-549 EATRYYKDGGYRYFL
+549 EGTRYYKDGGYKYFL
-564 PDGGIK
+564 PAGDIK
-570 QNWDNNFFQY
+570 QNWDNDFFQY
-580 NWKLQAAYS
+580 NWKLQGTYS

-601 AGTELRKTD
+601 AGTELRKTE
-610 DNTTVTRAFGYDSM
+610 DNTTLTRAFGYNKN
-624 TRRATAIV
+624 TRTATPIA
-632 FPNSGFATE
+632 FPSANFAAE
-641 RKYETYREMSP
+641 KKYETYREMPP
-652 VENAYASMFATGSYT
+652 VENAYASMFATASYT
-667 FDQKYTFFGSV
+667 YDQKYTFFGSV

-708 ENFMKDLSFISNLRL
+708 EDFMKNITPVSNMRL
-723 RTSYGLQGNIDR
+723 RASYGLQGNIDR

-745 FDTTIL
+745 NYANIL
-751 PGQKE
+751 PGMRE
-756 NIINVISP
+756 DVINVISP

-772 KTTNVNLGLDLGLFQ
+772 KTTNVNFGLDLGLFK
-787 NRINLTADIY
+787 NRINLTADVY

-810 PLETGFEYTMMNWGS
+810 PLESGFEYTMMNWGS
-825 LTNKGFELAIS
+825 LTNKGFELALS
-836 TKNINKD
+836 TRNIDKE

-869 LLPSREGLPVNAVF
+869 FLPSREGLPVNAVF

-891 ENGNPMFWKGN
+891 AYGNPLFWRGN
-902 ERVKAEDFFKLYD
+902 EKVSAEEFFKLYD
-915 VYADFLPGQLVDT
+915 VYADFLPGQFVDT
-928 KLTNEELRN
+928 KLTNKELRN

-952 IINTFKVHNFDMTI
+952 IINNFKVKNFDLTI
-966 SATFNLKQTMMRSP
+966 AATFNFKQTVMRTP

-993 TKDIYEAGTSLPG
+993 TREIYEAGGSLPG
-1006 ITSSDMDANPGWMA
+1006 ITSPDMDANPNGWMA
-1020 NKWFADNRSNA
+1020 NKWFAGNRSNT
-1031 YSLLDVWAKEI
+1031 YGLLDVWAKEI
-1042 SYVRISSIRL
+1042 SYLRISSIRL
-1052 GYTLPKEFTSP
+1052 GYTLPKEFTAP
-1063 MGINSLRLSIEGR
+1063 MGISSLRLSVEGR

>member
-1 MKRTFILLPLL
+1 MKKTLILLPLL
-12 AANIAFAQEKKTITG
+12 AAQIALAQEKKTITG
-27 KVEDGNTLRV
+27 KIEDGNT
-37 LAGASIKI
+37 ATMISGATVKI
-45 ETQSVSTKTNQEG
+45 ETQSVSTKTDLVG
-58 IIESVSIGTVTN
+58 IIESVSVGTVTDS
-70 KNGKFILEIPADTK
+70 NGKFILEIPADTK
-84 SVLVSYLGYES
+84 SVLVSYPGYES
-95 RVIQIDEEQL
+95 RVIQISEGQT
-105 NYTITLVPV
+105 NYTVRLIPEV
-114 FGSDISE
+114 SD
-121 KNKIQEVIVTGYQK
+121 KNKIQEVIITGYQK

-142 SAVSTV
+142 SAVTTV

-158 ASVDQMLAGQIAG
+158 ASVDQMMAGQIAG
-171 VAVTPETGAPGGP
+171 VVVTPETGAPGSP

-204 IDGLPL
+204 VDGLPL

-262 VISITTKKGKKGNL
+262 VISITTKKGKKGSM
-276 RVNFSADTFVT
+276 RINFSADTFVT
-287 ARPDFGK
+287 SRPDFDK

-309 LANRTDLT
+309 LASRADLT
-317 YRTDKGEVMRILTK
+317 YRADKGEVMRILTK
-331 TGQLDAFR
+331 NGQLDAYR
-339 SGGLDGLN
+339 SGGLGALN
-347 LSARQQIDG
+347 SMTRQQLDG
-356 LRNSN
+356 LRNNS

-366 LLYRNAINRQY
+366 LLYRNAINKQY
-377 GLSVSGGSDLSDYYF
+377 GLSVSGGSDRSDYYF
-392 SLGYYDEEG
+392 SLGYYDEQG

-407 FKRYNLTLKNNYK
+407 FERYNLTLKNNYK
-420 INDKLNAGI
+420 LSDKLNAGI
-429 SIFGTQSER
+429 SIFGTNSER
-438 ESFVTDADASINP
+438 TSFVTDADASINP

-460 YLTPFNADGSF
+460 YLSPYNADGTY
-471 RYDQDIDGFESRYIP
+471 RYDQDIDGLRDAYVP

-491 ERQNTSYTL
+491 ERENTNYTL
-500 KNQSLKAIL
+500 KNRSIKGIL

-514 VSKGLR
+514 ITKDLK
-520 ITSQLGLQYDAN
+520 ITSQFGMQYDSN
-532 KTEKFAAQ
+532 KTEKFAA
-540 ETYFTRKMK
+540 ENTYSTRKMK
-549 EATRYYKDGGYRYFL
+549 EGTRYYKDGAFRYFL
-564 PDGGIK
+564 PAGGVK
-570 QNWDNNFFQY
+570 QNWDNEFFQY

-589 TKINSV
+589 TKINSK

-601 AGTELRKTD
+601 AGSEIRRTN
-610 DNTTVTRAFGYDSM
+610 DNTTLTRAFGYNSM
-624 TRRATAIV
+624 TRTGTPIV
-632 FPNSGFATE
+632 FPSSNFAGDK
-641 RKYETYREMSP
+641 KYETYREMAP
-652 VENAYASMFATGSYT
+652 VENAYASMFATASYT

-708 ENFMKDLSFISNLRL
+708 ENFMKDLTAISNLRL
-723 RTSYGLQGNIDR
+723 RASYGLQGNIDR

-745 FDTTIL
+745 KETTIL
-751 PGQKE
+751 PGSKE

-772 KTTNVNLGLDLGLFQ
+772 KTTNVNLGLDLGMLK
-787 NRINLTADIY
+787 NRVNLTADIY

-825 LTNKGFELAIS
+825 LTNKGFELALS
-836 TKNINKD
+836 TRNIDKE
-843 NFKWSTTINFAHNK
+843 NFKWNTTINFAHNK
-857 SNVLSEQPRDNA
+857 SNVLSEQPRNNA

-902 ERVKAEDFFKLYD
+902 EKVKAEEFFKLYD

-928 KLTNEELRN
+928 KLSNEELRN

-952 IINTFKVHNFDMTI
+952 IINTFKIHSFDLTVSAAFNF
-966 SATFNLKQTMMRSP
+966 KQTVMRTP

-993 TKDIYEAGTSLPG
+993 TKDIYEAGTTLPG
-1006 ITSSDMDANPGWMA
+1006 ITSADMESNPGWMA

-1063 MGINSLRLSIEGR
+1063 MGISSLRLSVEGR

>member
-1 MKRTFILLPLL
+1 MKKAFILLPLL
-12 AANIAFAQEKKTITG
+12 AAQIALAQEKKTITG
-27 KVEDGNTLRV
+27 KIDDGDTSKV
-37 LAGASIKI
+37 IAGASIKI
-45 ETQSVSTKTNQEG
+45 ETQSVSTKTNQTG
-58 IIESVSIGTVTN
+58 IIESVSIGTITD
-70 KNGKFILEIPADTK
+70 KNGNYTLEIPADTR
-84 SVLVSYLGYES
+84 SVTVSYLGYEPKI
-95 RVIQIDEEQL
+95 IQIYEGQTSY
-105 NYTITLVPV
+105 NITLIPV
-114 FGSDISE
+114 VSDNIPE
-121 KNKIQEVIVTGYQK
+121 KNNIQEVIITGYQK

-142 SAVSTV
+142 SAVTTV
-148 KMDNINQAGV
+148 KMNDIQQAGV
-158 ASVDQMLAGQIAG
+158 ASVDQLLAGQIAG
-171 VAVTPETGAPGGP
+171 VAVTPETGAPGSP

-262 VISITTKKGKKGNL
+262 VISITTKKGKKGSL
-276 RVNFSADTFVT
+276 RVNFSADTFIT

-317 YRTDKGEVMRILTK
+317 YRTDKGEVMRILTQN
-331 TGQLDAFR
+331 GQLDAYR
-339 SGGLDGLN
+339 NGGLGALN
-347 LSARQQIDG
+347 MLTRQQIDG

-366 LLYRNAINRQY
+366 LLYQNAINKQY
-377 GLSVSGGSDLSDYYF
+377 GVSISGGSDRSDYYF

-407 FKRYNLTLKNNYK
+407 FERYNLTLKNNYK
-420 INDKLNAGI
+420 INDKLNFGV
-429 SIFGTQSER
+429 SVFGTQSER
-438 ESFVTDADASINP
+438 TSFVTDADASISP

-460 YLTPFNADGSF
+460 YLSPYNADGSY
-471 RYDQDIDGFESRYIP
+471 RYDKDIDGFEDRYIP

-491 ERQNTSYTL
+491 ERENTSYTL
-500 KNQSLKAIL
+500 KNQSLKAIFDL
-509 DLEYK
+509 DYK
-514 VSKGLR
+514 LAKGLK
-520 ITSQLGLQYDAN
+520 ITSQLGVQYDGN
-532 KTEKFAAQ
+532 KTEKFAA
-540 ETYFTRKMK
+540 ENTYFTRKMK
-549 EATRYYKDGGYRYFL
+549 EGTRYYKDGAYRYFL
-564 PDGGIK
+564 PDGGVK
-570 QNWDNNFFQY
+570 QNWDNSFFQY
-580 NWKLQAAYS
+580 NWKLQGSYS

-601 AGTELRKTD
+601 AGTELRKTE
-610 DNTTVTRAFGYDSM
+610 DNTTVTRAFGYDSV
-624 TRRATAIV
+624 TRRSTAIV
-632 FPNSGFATE
+632 FPSSNFAAE
-641 RKYETYREMSP
+641 RKYETYREMP
-652 VENAYASMFATGSYT
+652 PIENAYASMFATASYT
-667 FDQKYTFFGSV
+667 YDQKYTFFGSV

-697 WAVSGSWLVTK
+697 WAVSGSWLVSK
-708 ENFMKDLSFISNLRL
+708 EDFMKNLSAISNLRL
-723 RTSYGLQGNIDR
+723 RASYGLQGNIDR

-745 FDTTIL
+745 SDSTIL
-751 PGQKE
+751 PGGKE

-772 KTTNVNLGLDLGLFQ
+772 KTTNVNFGLDLGLLN
-787 NRINLTADIY
+787 NRINLTADVY
-797 SRKGTDMISMKET
+797 NRKGTDMISMKET

-825 LTNKGFELAIS
+825 LTNKGFELAVS

-902 ERVKAEDFFKLYD
+902 EKVKIEDFFALYD
-915 VYADFLPGQLVDT
+915 VYADFLPGQLVDS
-928 KLTNEELRN
+928 KLSNAELRS

-952 IINTFKVHNFDMTI
+952 IINTFKISNFDLTV
-966 SATFNLKQTMMRSP
+966 SATFNIKQTVMQTP
-980 SYRGMDLDRGRNY
+980 SYRGMELDRGRNY
-993 TKDIYEAGTSLPG
+993 TKDIYNAGGSLPG
-1006 ITSSDMDANPGWMA
+1006 ITSPDMETNPGWMG
-1020 NKWFADNRSNA
+1020 NKWLSDNRSNA
-1031 YSLLDVWAKEI
+1031 YSLLDIWAKEI
-1042 SYVRISSIRL
+1042 SYLRISSIRL

-1063 MGINSLRLSIEGR
+1063 MGISALRLSVEGR

-1095 NIYAQPIAKSVT
+1095 NIYAQPITKSVT

>member
-1 MKRTFILLPLL
+1 MKKTLILLPLL
-12 AANIAFAQEKKTITG
+12 AAQVAFAQEKKTITG
-27 KVEDGNTLRV
+27 KIEDGNTSGAI
-37 LAGASIKI
+37 AGASIKI
-45 ETQSVSTKTNQEG
+45 EAQSVSTKTDLDG
-58 IIESVSIGTVTN
+58 IIESVSVGTVAD
-70 KNGKFILEIPADTK
+70 KDGKFILEVPTGTK
-84 SVLVSYLGYES
+84 SILVSYPGYES
-95 RVIQIDEEQL
+95 RMILINEDKT
-105 NYTITLVPV
+105 NYTVRLSSEV
-114 FGSDISE
+114 SD
-121 KNKIQEVIVTGYQK
+121 KNKIQEVIITGYQK

-142 SAVSTV
+142 SAVATV

-171 VAVTPETGAPGGP
+171 VAVAPQTGAPGAP

-215 PNFSDKDNIDQ
+215 PNFTDKDNIDQ

-262 VISITTKKGKKGNL
+262 VISITTKKGKKGSMKL
-276 RVNFSADTFVT
+276 NFSADTFIT
-287 ARPDFGK
+287 ARPDFDR

-309 LANRTDLT
+309 LAKRADLT
-317 YRTDKGEVMRILTK
+317 YRADKGEVMRILTQNH
-331 TGQLDAFR
+331 QLDDFR
-339 SGGLDGLN
+339 SGGLDALN
-347 LSARQQIDG
+347 PLTRQQLNS
-356 LRNSN
+356 LRNNN

-366 LLYRNAINRQY
+366 LLYRNAINKQY
-377 GLSVSGGSDLSDYYF
+377 GVSISGGSDNSDYYF
-392 SLGYYDEEG
+392 SLGYFDEEG

-420 INDKLNAGI
+420 LSDKLNAGI

-438 ESFVTDADASINP
+438 QSFMTDADAAASP
-451 INYSRNANP
+451 VNYSRNANP
-460 YLTPFNADGSF
+460 YMNPFNPNGSY
-471 RYDQDIDGFESRYIP
+471 RYDKDIDGFADTYIP

-491 ERQNTSYTL
+491 ERENTSYTL
-500 KNQSLKAIL
+500 KNHSLKAIL

-514 VSKGLR
+514 ATKNLR
-520 ITSQLGLQYDAN
+520 FTSQLGLQYDTN
-532 KTEKFAAQ
+532 KTEKYAGQ

-549 EATRYYKDGGYRYFL
+549 EGTRYYKDGAYRYFL
-564 PDGGIK
+564 PAGDIK
-570 QNWDNNFFQY
+570 QNWNNDFFQY
-580 NWKLQAAYS
+580 NWKLQGTYN

-601 AGTELRKTD
+601 AGTELRKTE
-610 DNTTVTRAFGYDSM
+610 DNTTLTRAFGYNKN
-624 TRRATAIV
+624 TRTGTPIAFPTA
-632 FPNSGFATE
+632 NFAADK
-641 RKYETYREMSP
+641 RYETYREIPP
-652 VENAYASMFATGSYT
+652 VENAYASMFATASYT
-667 FDQKYTFFGSV
+667 YDQKYTFFGSV

-708 ENFMKDLSFISNLRL
+708 ENFMKNITAVSNLRL
-723 RTSYGLQGNIDR
+723 RASYGLQGNIDR

-745 FDTTIL
+745 NYANIL
-751 PGQKE
+751 PGMRE
-756 NIINVISP
+756 DVINVISP

-772 KTTNVNLGLDLGLFQ
+772 KTTNINFGLDLGLFN
-787 NRINLTADIY
+787 NRVNLTADVY
-797 SRKGTDMISMKET
+797 NRKGTDMISMKET

-825 LTNKGFELAIS
+825 LTNKGFELALS
-836 TKNINKD
+836 TRNINKE

-869 LLPSREGLPVNAVF
+869 MLPSREGLPVNAVF

-902 ERVKAEDFFKLYD
+902 EKVKAADFFKLYD
-915 VYADFLPGQLVDT
+915 VYADFLPGQFVDT
-928 KLTNEELRN
+928 QLSNEELRN

-952 IINTFKVHNFDMTI
+952 IINTFKVHNFDLTVA
-966 SATFNLKQTMMRSP
+966 ATFNFKQTVMRTP

-993 TKDIYEAGTSLPG
+993 TREIYEAGNSLPG
-1006 ITSSDMDANPGWMA
+1006 ITSPNMDANPDGWMA
-1020 NKWFADNRSNA
+1020 NKWFAGNRSNT
-1031 YSLLDVWAKEI
+1031 YGLLDIWAKEV

-1052 GYTLPKEFTSP
+1052 GYTLPKEFTAP
-1063 MGINSLRLSIEGR
+1063 MGITSLRLSVEGR

-1085 KGYFDPETYG
+1085 EGYFDPETYG
-1095 NIYAQPIAKSVT
+1095 NIYAQPITKSVT
-1107 VGFNVSF
+1107 IGFNVSF

>member
-1 MKRTFILLPLL
+1 MKKAFILLPLL
-12 AANIAFAQEKKTITG
+12 AAQIALAQEKKTITG
-27 KVEDGNTLRV
+27 KIDDGDTSKV
-37 LAGASIKI
+37 IAGASIKI
-45 ETQSVSTKTNQEG
+45 ETQSVSTKTNQTG
-58 IIESVSIGTVTN
+58 IIESVSIGTITD
-70 KNGKFILEIPADTK
+70 KNGNFTLEIPADTK
-84 SVLVSYLGYES
+84 SVTVSYLGYEPKI
-95 RVIQIDEEQL
+95 IQIYEGQTSY
-105 NYTITLVPV
+105 NITLIPV
-114 FGSDISE
+114 VSDDIPE
-121 KNKIQEVIVTGYQK
+121 KNNIQEVIITGYQK

-142 SAVSTV
+142 SAVTTV
-148 KMDNINQAGV
+148 KMNDIQQAGV
-158 ASVDQMLAGQIAG
+158 ASVDQLLAGQIAG
-171 VAVTPETGAPGGP
+171 VAVTPETGAPGSP

-262 VISITTKKGKKGNL
+262 VISITTKKGKKGSL
-276 RVNFSADTFVT
+276 RVNFSADTFIT
-287 ARPDFGK
+287 ARPNFGK

-317 YRTDKGEVMRILTK
+317 YRTDKGEVMRILTQN
-331 TGQLDAFR
+331 GQLDAYR
-339 SGGLDGLN
+339 NGGLGALN
-347 LSARQQIDG
+347 MLTCQQIDG

-366 LLYRNAINRQY
+366 LLYQNAINKQY
-377 GLSVSGGSDLSDYYF
+377 GVSISGGSDRSDYYF

-407 FKRYNLTLKNNYK
+407 FERYNLTLKNNYK
-420 INDKLNAGI
+420 INDKLNFGV
-429 SIFGTQSER
+429 SVFGTQSER
-438 ESFVTDADASINP
+438 TSFVTDADASISP

-460 YLTPFNADGSF
+460 YLSPYNADGSY
-471 RYDQDIDGFESRYIP
+471 RYDKDIDGFEDRYIP

-491 ERQNTSYTL
+491 ERENTSYTL
-500 KNQSLKAIL
+500 KNQSLKAIFDL
-509 DLEYK
+509 DYK
-514 VSKGLR
+514 LAKGLK
-520 ITSQLGLQYDAN
+520 ITSQLGLQYDGN
-532 KTEKFAAQ
+532 KTEKFAA
-540 ETYFTRKMK
+540 ENTYFTRKMK
-549 EATRYYKDGGYRYFL
+549 EGTRYYKDGAYRYFL
-564 PDGGIK
+564 PDGGVK
-570 QNWDNNFFQY
+570 QNWDNSFFQY
-580 NWKLQAAYS
+580 NWKLQGSYS

-601 AGTELRKTD
+601 AGTELRKTE
-610 DNTTVTRAFGYDSM
+610 DNTTVTRAFGYDSV
-624 TRRATAIV
+624 TRRSTAIV
-632 FPNSGFATE
+632 FPSSNFAAE
-641 RKYETYREMSP
+641 RKYETYREMP
-652 VENAYASMFATGSYT
+652 PIENAYASMFATASYT
-667 FDQKYTFFGSV
+667 YDQKYTFFGSV

-697 WAVSGSWLVTK
+697 WAVSGSWLVSK
-708 ENFMKDLSFISNLRL
+708 EDFMKNLSAISNLRL
-723 RTSYGLQGNIDR
+723 RASYGLQGNIDR

-745 FDTTIL
+745 SDSTIL
-751 PGQKE
+751 PGGKE

-772 KTTNVNLGLDLGLFQ
+772 KTTNVNFGLDLGVFN
-787 NRINLTADIY
+787 NRINLTADVY
-797 SRKGTDMISMKET
+797 NRKGTDMISMKET

-825 LTNKGFELAIS
+825 LTNKGFELAVS

-902 ERVKAEDFFKLYD
+902 EKVKIEDFFALYD
-915 VYADFLPGQLVDT
+915 VYADFLPGQLVDS
-928 KLTNEELRN
+928 KLSNAELRS

-952 IINTFKVHNFDMTI
+952 IINTFKISNFDFTV
-966 SATFNLKQTMMRSP
+966 SATFNIKQTVMQTP
-980 SYRGMDLDRGRNY
+980 SYRGMELDRGRNY
-993 TKDIYEAGTSLPG
+993 TKDIYNAGGSLPG
-1006 ITSSDMDANPGWMA
+1006 ITSPDMETNPGWMG
-1020 NKWFADNRSNA
+1020 NKWLSDNRSNA
-1031 YSLLDVWAKEI
+1031 YSLLDIWAKEI
-1042 SYVRISSIRL
+1042 SYLRISSIRL
-1052 GYTLPKEFTSP
+1052 GYTLPKEFTNP
-1063 MGINSLRLSIEGR
+1063 MGISALRLSVEGR

-1095 NIYAQPIAKSVT
+1095 NIYAQPITKSVT

>member
-1 MKRTFILLPLL
+1 MKKAFILLPLL
-12 AANIAFAQEKKTITG
+12 AAQIALAQEKKTITG
-27 KVEDGNTLRV
+27 KIDDGDTSKV
-37 LAGASIKI
+37 IAGASIKI
-45 ETQSVSTKTNQEG
+45 ETQSVSTKTNQTG
-58 IIESVSIGTVTN
+58 IIESVSIGTITD
-70 KNGKFILEIPADTK
+70 KNGNFTLEIPSDTK
-84 SVLVSYLGYES
+84 SVTVSYLGYEPKI
-95 RVIQIDEEQL
+95 IQIYEGQTSY
-105 NYTITLVPV
+105 NITLIPV
-114 FGSDISE
+114 VSDDIPE
-121 KNKIQEVIVTGYQK
+121 KNNIQEVIITGYQK

-142 SAVSTV
+142 SAVTTV
-148 KMDNINQAGV
+148 KMNDIQQAGV
-158 ASVDQMLAGQIAG
+158 ASVDQLLAGQIAG
-171 VAVTPETGAPGGP
+171 VAVTPETGAPGSP

-262 VISITTKKGKKGNL
+262 VISITTKKGKKGSL
-276 RVNFSADTFVT
+276 RVNFSADTFIT

-317 YRTDKGEVMRILTK
+317 YRTDKGEVMRILTQN
-331 TGQLDAFR
+331 GQLDAYR
-339 SGGLDGLN
+339 NGGLGALN
-347 LSARQQIDG
+347 MLTRQQIDG

-366 LLYRNAINRQY
+366 LLYQNAINKQY
-377 GLSVSGGSDLSDYYF
+377 GVSISGGSDRSDYYF

-407 FKRYNLTLKNNYK
+407 FERYNLTLKNNYK
-420 INDKLNAGI
+420 INDKLNFGV
-429 SIFGTQSER
+429 SVFGTQSER
-438 ESFVTDADASINP
+438 TSFVTDADASISP

-460 YLTPFNADGSF
+460 YLSPYNADGSY
-471 RYDQDIDGFESRYIP
+471 RYDKDIDGFEDRYIP

-491 ERQNTSYTL
+491 ERENTSYTL
-500 KNQSLKAIL
+500 KNQSLKAIFDL
-509 DLEYK
+509 DYK
-514 VSKGLR
+514 LAKGLK
-520 ITSQLGLQYDAN
+520 ITSQLGLQYDGN
-532 KTEKFAAQ
+532 KTEKFAA
-540 ETYFTRKMK
+540 ENTYFTRKMK
-549 EATRYYKDGGYRYFL
+549 EGTRYYKDGAYRYFL
-564 PDGGIK
+564 PDGGVK
-570 QNWDNNFFQY
+570 QNWDNSFFQY
-580 NWKLQAAYS
+580 NWKLQGSYS

-601 AGTELRKTD
+601 AGAELRKTE
-610 DNTTVTRAFGYDSM
+610 DNTTVTRAFGYDSV
-624 TRRATAIV
+624 TRRSTAIV
-632 FPNSGFATE
+632 FPSSNFAAE
-641 RKYETYREMSP
+641 RKYETYREMP
-652 VENAYASMFATGSYT
+652 PIENAYASMFATASYT
-667 FDQKYTFFGSV
+667 YDQKYTFFGSV

-697 WAVSGSWLVTK
+697 WAVSGSWLVSK
-708 ENFMKDLSFISNLRL
+708 EDFMKNLSVISNLRL
-723 RTSYGLQGNIDR
+723 RASYGLQGNIDR

-745 FDTTIL
+745 SDSTIL
-751 PGQKE
+751 PGGKE

-772 KTTNVNLGLDLGLFQ
+772 KTTNVNFGLDLGVFN
-787 NRINLTADIY
+787 NRINLTADVY
-797 SRKGTDMISMKET
+797 NRKGTDMISMKET

-825 LTNKGFELAIS
+825 LTNKGFELAVS

-857 SNVLSEQPRDNA
+857 SNVISEQPRDNA

-902 ERVKAEDFFKLYD
+902 EKVKIEDFFALYD
-915 VYADFLPGQLVDT
+915 VYADFLPGQLVDS
-928 KLTNEELRN
+928 KLSNAELRS

-952 IINTFKVHNFDMTI
+952 IINTFKISNFDFTV
-966 SATFNLKQTMMRSP
+966 SATFNIKQTVMQTP
-980 SYRGMDLDRGRNY
+980 SYRGMELDRGRNY
-993 TKDIYEAGTSLPG
+993 TKDIYNAGGSLPG
-1006 ITSSDMDANPGWMA
+1006 ITSPDMETNPGWMG
-1020 NKWFADNRSNA
+1020 NKWLSDNRSNA
-1031 YSLLDVWAKEI
+1031 YSLLDIWAKEI
-1042 SYVRISSIRL
+1042 SYLRISSIRL

-1063 MGINSLRLSIEGR
+1063 MGISALRLSVEGR

-1095 NIYAQPIAKSVT
+1095 NIYAQPITKSVT